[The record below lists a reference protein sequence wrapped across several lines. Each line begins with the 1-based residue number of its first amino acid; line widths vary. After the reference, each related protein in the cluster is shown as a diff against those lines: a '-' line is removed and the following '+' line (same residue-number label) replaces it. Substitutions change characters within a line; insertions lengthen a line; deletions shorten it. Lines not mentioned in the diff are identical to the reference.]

1 MNTQYYYINSTFLD
15 LPVIISEDYCG
26 FLEPQEHI
34 WKGESGKG
42 YYLKDVRYTCPD
54 LVRPFNGVG
63 DFSMLSPSFD
73 GKTLF
78 RFPLRNT
85 ASKLSNEVYT
95 IEKLRKLLEALKAE
109 AKYLLLFLRS
119 VCSIEV
125 VEISQ
130 LGTFEQVF
138 KVCIS
143 SRDSTKRQSEQ
154 QLLVRRV
161 ESTFTGDS
169 PYAVRQVIQE
179 TAHFHIEMIDG
190 SINSEYEWVVVHRIG
205 SDNPKVLALAE
216 KQHVL
221 PWVGTAFE
229 VSDTDVHS
237 KGRIFCFLPLPTED
251 KTPFGI
257 HVNGTFA
264 VSSNRRALKWE
275 AQERQD
281 DQEGTW
287 NKLLVQYCVPHCYAQ
302 LIQALVRM
310 PSLPHKIVYNCWPSL
325 QLVQN
330 TPWEGILKTLFET
343 ILLNDRIVYTEA
355 NNGQWISL
363 AEAMFV
369 PKAGSLSPAVKKV
382 LLLCRAKVVDLS
394 TDQWNTIEHYYKR
407 SVSIIEP
414 SHLRNYLRLNPY
426 AYKSM
431 SYEEKLDI
439 LQYCLSDNNYSD
451 MIGLELIPLVNCS
464 FATFQNTSRYFAS
477 SHIYV
482 CSTSIRYNLL
492 PGVQHMMVDLLSSYP
507 LVHTQLTNVAN
518 SSETQLTILGVS
530 EVAQLLPQSNSQS
543 WSQQQLEKFW
553 KWLQNYDLSIFQSK
567 YIVPVKHS
575 NGSISIHTLNK
586 QAGLVYVTQ
595 HAHYS
600 ITSTLKTALEKYG
613 IKLVSVND
621 FSYLSHRLITK
632 YIYQFEAGEVID
644 AIPPYSL
651 SNTELT
657 DDEAFALQ
665 NFLAATHT
673 SFANASR
680 INRICAMSIFS
691 VFQYHGV
698 RYSINTLKSQGMG
711 NKAVVQGDYFEFR
724 TDLLPSQ
731 PLVINKNNN
740 SKILQNLVGHVNI
753 MNGIEFLE
761 NVVFPKINCNQF
773 PVGNLTDFMKSIM
786 DSLYLFLQKFP
797 RSRTSFTKAIST
809 LPFVTVDS
817 GERKSP
823 STLFDPQDQLLL
835 QLYLGEPVFPK
846 DEYQSYIFQLRQCG
860 LTTSVTATDIYDI
873 ICTIQPYPNSSTA
886 PVKCS
891 PANYSRMVALL
902 KVLNTYPNLINQSV
916 KVQVGY
922 WGNENRTLKDAMIER
937 ARSYNYLPVA
947 SDPPSDYPHCLTW
960 KASMLYP
967 RCFASSNTE
976 NVVVHSGTLDST
988 ELYRIVGSQ
997 AIFVENFPSQMCQG
1011 LSTSKRELA
1020 NAVVKHFENVIDNES
1035 EIESHVLEQIA
1046 FQTYRYLGSCDTHV
1060 INLHSIKN
1068 WVWVESHSTFFSP
1081 QICAL
1086 QVNPSFRMNIEPF
1099 IFVLSSRM
1107 REFESLLNKFGVVKH
1122 ITPVQI
1128 LSVLQ
1133 TIREEQY
1140 HVSDHDARSTIK
1152 NILEWAVLNPDL
1164 IGKHEI
1170 LVPIESD
1177 ETYPQLLPSDEV
1189 AYTDNDMLL
1198 QIAKS
1203 SDEEYKLVHSSVA
1216 HLAPQLGLTPLS
1228 DQLDITE
1235 EVFEDAGQHEPL
1247 TTRLSNI
1254 LKEYKDGL
1262 TIIKEMIQNADDAE
1276 ATEVNILYDA
1286 RSHTTDRL
1294 LFNGM
1299 ADSHGPALVVHNNST
1314 FSEEDFANITK
1325 LAGATKKDK
1334 PLKIGKFGVGF
1345 CSVYHITDIPSF
1357 VSGEWLYIFD
1367 PTLKHL
1373 RGVVK
1378 NENQPGKR
1386 MKYMSTFVSKSQQL
1400 VPYQGLFGF
1409 DTSIAYSGTMF
1420 RFPFRRNAS
1429 QISSTIYGESIV
1441 NEVREDLTKNGSK
1454 LLLFLN
1460 HVKKIT
1466 FQSIRNNDSA
1476 ALLQLTIERR
1486 DNSDSTR
1493 KVETHSFLSSS
1504 VVKETWLVSSHTE
1517 QLHDIYQHQNQQ
1529 SLATVA
1535 CQLTEESGQFRCQP
1549 LNEGSVFCFLPL
1561 SVPSTGLPVH
1571 VSANFAVMSNRSGI
1585 WTSTSSSSPS
1595 DSREWWNLKLMEV
1608 VIPKA
1613 YCKLLKLLK
1622 DLHNSNKL
1630 VEYDFFA
1637 LLPLT
1642 EQLSIKQPWESL
1654 ICQFYQLISN
1664 EDLFHSSATNQW
1676 LTLGQSRFL
1685 SPNILLQIGSSSIP
1699 QCVTKAVDILQ
1710 IPVVYLPIS
1719 YLTQLQQVLRGTLHM
1734 VDQLQFSQQFFQ
1746 NISSFDKECKI
1757 RNDVLFSM
1765 FLTVANELTTS
1776 DESELMNILQNNPC
1790 IPCTPN
1796 GQKLKLASQL
1806 VDPSADIHELFDPD
1820 SEMFPISEFCKQKS
1834 VHQTM
1839 LDIGLLNS
1847 NLPWDVVVECAKS
1860 IQSVYGKDNM
1870 KAPKRVKLIIS
1881 CIEENIK
1888 REQESIKP
1896 TIRQKPSYTYYSTI
1910 HQTEIPLLNIP
1921 QLQELKQIPF
1931 IPAVPKPDD
1940 YFLSWKGEGL
1950 HFSCPSEMFYS
1961 DKRKLKNN
1969 CFMLGSQKIL
1979 VNTKLPDKGGCG
1991 DISRSSYTHL
2001 GFQTTPS
2008 LNDILLHLK
2017 CLTDTF
2023 ESSMV
2028 EDSDKCNIVEYISR
2042 ISYEALDRILELER
2056 HVTSKE
2062 VEKPQERTEAENTL
2076 VTFRDKPFIWTGNCF
2091 TSPENVARDWRE
2103 NGPYLF
2109 QLPSILSERKLLT
2122 KVLCID
2128 SRFSVKKLIGVLD
2141 EMHQK
2146 YGNETLPDSCHKI
2159 VDAIVHELN
2168 YNKAENMKDVN
2179 ELDVVLPDNSYT
2191 LYPATELSL
2200 NDSPWLPVGKECVL
2214 VHSTLNRE
2222 IALHLRVKPI
2232 RSEFLNKY
2240 VTGSQ
2245 EFGGVPFG
2253 QEEKLTRRIKNI
2265 LRDYP
2270 LDVTLIKELLQNADD
2285 AKATKMC
2292 VILDKRA
2299 HGKQRIPSQEWEELQ
2314 GPALLV
2320 WDDANFTEKD
2330 IEGIQK
2336 LGLGS
2341 KRDDSESIGQFGI
2354 GFNVVYH
2361 ITDCPSFITGGN
2373 TLCVFDPHCYY
2384 IPGANISNPGRRYNN
2399 LEEDFWVGM
2408 SDLRNAY
2415 LQDKPLPNQ
2424 PPGLQTGSL
2433 FRFPLRYTNQQVQKS
2448 DIIDDKVKTEP
2459 LTAEKLERRLNE
2471 WVPMIKEA
2479 LLFLNHITEFHYYV
2493 IDDQSK
2499 EFQLKASYEAHL
2511 SDQAKQSRDEL
2522 FKSLGEFKRTK
2533 KPHVVTYPLSIESK
2547 EDKSLLKIYLVPLPK
2562 MHGLHQ
2568 EYTTLKEKW
2577 LIQQGVG
2584 DIQNPSQEWR
2594 YISQVLPKHGIAA
2607 SLDISGIPLGKIFCF
2622 LPLPGLSGLPVHI
2635 NGQFVLS
2642 SNRRSLWSGDTLGQ
2656 DEKKEWNDKLMEA
2669 ISSSYVHFLIEA
2681 CDHYISDKPYGDR
2694 NQFYRNI
2701 NLYYEL
2707 FPYWKPKKESKDDA
2721 QLTSH
2726 KPKPLNANCVLMA
2739 QFVFK
2744 KLWLANSDI
2753 LASEIFVTKGK
2764 KDEVK
2769 VQWHVLHD
2777 EQTPFCQ
2784 AYFQPKEKGIISI
2797 LRRIQMVLTCAPYR
2811 LYKHL
2816 QEYEPAIVSLASVYE
2831 FYCHYH
2837 SHILLHGCPCH
2848 IEQTPFRTKEDFIE
2862 FLWYMLYT
2870 TESIPNEYVFPDTPF
2885 GYPLL
2890 LTADNHLRYF
2900 DEDCK
2905 SMRSCFVH
2913 LFHNSLSM
2921 FLHPSLFGEP
2931 LHSSYFLSSKDIHF
2945 PMINS
2950 LFADNFPSELK
2961 NKDVNNSDELLKMET
2976 LQQIWD
2982 CISSEKDTLFKNHQE
2997 SIVKSWA
3004 LLPAT
3009 NKHLYNSCSSVLPII
3024 KPSDFEVI
3032 VMEAFSVLN
3041 NLGSPVLDHKN
3052 ITNLSILKYC
3062 PEMTEYNRVL
3072 SVLYHMHYQQN
3083 ILDNLSS
3090 SNDDIDSLLSYLS
3103 RTNYRHDDQIM
3114 NQIKALPLF
3123 KSIQGEL
3130 TILTGKK
3137 VYLWPLGFCSAGY
3150 DKWAPRNT
3158 VVFLE
3163 YYGSW
3168 RKLCGLDF
3176 SLLGSQLDQKD
3187 IYRQLIFPQF
3197 NTLTDDERKQ
3207 HLLYIRDH
3215 LYQEVKHD
3223 VQLRN
3228 QRGVIAHMFIK
3239 SLKELACLQSPL
3251 NPLQLLPVKEFSDH
3265 TIPIFTTFPDEFL
3278 FLSEEYREE
3287 EWMDFFHYLGLRVT
3301 VTFDEYSKF
3310 CKQVSKGNHEDLG
3323 KASDVLIQYLF
3334 SEKGKEWYDS
3344 ADNAYYLSEIGDI
3357 CFVRVAS
3364 LHAFSWIKAP
3374 CQPPHRFPHLDIGL
3388 TKLNEAVVFDCASL
3402 VWTIKPVVKLP
3413 SNIQDLDDDEYKT
3426 VLTRLGVITSP
3437 DTNDVYQNIIN
3448 ISKTGLSKFELFS
3461 TYNPEYT
3468 EDNAPSRAQLS
3479 DVMIDN
3485 ISYLQKHE
3493 NENLIK
3499 QLHDTPCIP
3508 VSAET
3513 TNTLFNYK
3521 PIKPVLVK
3529 PIEVVKHLSSED
3541 NVLIPYINQ
3550 KPYYLSQID
3559 FSLEIMGVCDTIGLK
3574 HIQHLLE
3581 KIKIKFND
3589 TPLGLNEIQ
3598 TVQHAILKL
3607 RQIVTTL
3614 TGYDKR
3620 SKDVVQELSPLFLPS
3635 PTGKTWQ
3642 LINSTNLVFADSTRY
3657 NPKELRQF
3665 NFVDAPYSLFQI
3677 PPDTRPQQP
3686 FRTRQL
3692 ESATRYVFTP
3702 EGRMI
3707 EKHICLNLP
3716 QEIKPKGMSLI
3727 CYESV
3732 LNPIVDVNECPLYL
3746 HMSELKRLLP
3756 HLKQLL
3762 PLIVQWYDLSSKHA
3776 STFVSTLVELLNN
3789 VNVIGVTSLQA
3800 NVYLTVSIGTISP
3813 DFVFQKINND
3823 YTLYATKKTRVTSP
3837 LMTELSQSLCIEVA
3851 RILQLNLTTFLK
3863 LIPGISEWLQI
3874 KCVEEILSL
3883 CDHYNFE
3890 VQLQIEEE
3898 EEEED
3903 SYTPKLGRP
3912 FPVELHHMLDRDINH
3927 IFRPE
3932 EWVVYET
3939 SEQFFV
3945 WAIILYPHTVED
3957 SEVNGE
3963 EATSNSSELTMT
3975 RYKILLNEQDPEGET
3990 VSALDLYKLITIVPE
4005 KEAEGQELVPVDDS
4019 NSSTL
4024 VRQAADS
4031 ERLRGLKKR
4040 ICKELRLAWRLPE
4053 DEKKKAIRRLYIK
4066 YHPDKAKPTEMDLY
4080 EEAFKFMLRQI
4091 DRLESGLSL
4100 EDPDEETPDEKDT
4113 YQPSSWRR
4121 YYNQWNSY
4129 VPRYGSYGGSNRR
4142 SGGGRGGGGGGGIPF
4157 DFSSLQP
4164 LPSLNEAKRWLK
4176 QAWSDCEAM
4185 RILKS
4190 ELYQSR
4196 VSCQVIFLA
4205 HEVIEKALKAG
4216 MYKLVGLNP
4225 SSLVNHELYCHARAI
4240 CSQRP
4245 GRFVSLIDI
4254 ASQMGSYYV
4263 KSRFPNQHPL
4273 YDAPVDVYNES
4284 HAITAAE
4291 YAEMVIKFIDEVVNK
4306 D

>member
-1 MNTQYYYINSTFLD
+1 
-15 LPVIISEDYCG
+15 
-26 FLEPQEHI
+26 
-34 WKGESGKG
+34 
-42 YYLKDVRYTCPD
+42 
-54 LVRPFNGVG
+54 
-63 DFSMLSPSFD
+63 MLSPSFD

-78 RFPLRNT
+78 RFPLRNR

-130 LGTFEQVF
+130 LGNFEQVF

-154 QLLVRRV
+154 QLLVKRV
-161 ESTFTGDS
+161 ESAFTGDS
-169 PYAVRQVIQE
+169 PYAVKQVIQQ
-179 TAHFHIEMIDG
+179 TAHFNIEMIDG
-190 SINSEYEWVVVHRIG
+190 RVKSEYEWVVVHRIG

-229 VSDTDVHS
+229 VSSVDDCS
-237 KGRIFCFLPLPTED
+237 KGRIFCFLPLPRED

-264 VSSNRRALKWE
+264 VTSNRRSLKWE

-325 QLVQN
+325 QLVEN

-369 PKAGSLSPAVKKV
+369 PKTGSLSPAVKKV
-382 LLLCRAKVVDLS
+382 LLLCRAKVVELS
-394 TDQWNTIEHYYKR
+394 IDQWNTIEHYYKR
-407 SVSIIEP
+407 SVSIIGP
-414 SHLRNYLRLNPY
+414 SHLRNYLRQNPY
-426 AYKSM
+426 AYTSM

-439 LQYCLSDNNYSD
+439 LHYCLSDNNYSD
-451 MIGLELIPLVNCS
+451 MIGLELIPLVNYN
-464 FATFQNTSRYFAS
+464 FATFQKTSRYLAS
-477 SHIYV
+477 SHIYI
-482 CSTSIRYNLL
+482 CNNSIRHNLL

-518 SSETQLTILGVS
+518 SSVTQLTILGVS
-530 EVAQLLPQSNSQS
+530 EIAQLLPQSNSQS

-553 KWLQNYDLSIFQSK
+553 KWLQNYDLGIFQSK

-586 QAGLVYVTQ
+586 QAGLIYVTQ
-595 HAHYS
+595 YAHYS
-600 ITSTLKTALEKYG
+600 ITSTLRTALEKFG
-613 IKLVSVND
+613 IKLASVND

-657 DDEAFALQ
+657 DNEACALQ

-673 SFANASR
+673 SFANAGR

-691 VFQYHGV
+691 VLQYHGMH
-698 RYSINTLKSQGMG
+698 YSINTLKSQGMG

-740 SKILQNLVGHVNI
+740 SKILQNLVGHVSI

-761 NVVFPKINCNQF
+761 NLVFPKIICNQF
-773 PVGNLTDFMKSIM
+773 PDGNLTDFMNSVL

-797 RSRTSFTKAIST
+797 RSRTSFIKAIST

-835 QLYLGEPVFPK
+835 QLYLDEPIFPK
-846 DEYQSYIFQLRQCG
+846 DEYQSYIFHLRQCG
-860 LTTSVTATDIYDI
+860 LKTSVTATDIYDI
-873 ICTIQPYPNSSTA
+873 ICTIQPYPNSSTV

-891 PANYSRMVALL
+891 PVSYSRMVALL

-947 SDPPSDYPHCLTW
+947 SDLPSDYPHCLTW

-967 RCFASSNTE
+967 ICFASSNAE

-997 AIFVENFPSQMCQG
+997 AIFVENFPSQMCES

-1020 NAVVKHFENVIDNES
+1020 NAVVKHFENVIDNET
-1035 EIESHVLEQIA
+1035 EIESHILEQIT

-1086 QVNPSFRMNIEPF
+1086 QANPSFRMNSEPF
-1099 IFVLSSRM
+1099 IFVLPSRM

-1152 NILEWAVLNPDL
+1152 NILEWVVQNPFL
-1164 IGKHEI
+1164 IDKHEI

-1177 ETYPQLLPSDEV
+1177 ETYPQLLPRDEV
-1189 AYTDNDMLL
+1189 AYTDDDMLL

-1294 LFNGM
+1294 LFEGM
-1299 ADSHGPALVVHNNST
+1299 ADSHGPALVVQNNST
-1314 FSEEDFANITK
+1314 FTEEDFANITK

-1367 PTLKHL
+1367 PTVKHL

-1386 MKYMSTFVSKSQQL
+1386 MKYMSKFISKSQQL

-1409 DTSIAYSGTMF
+1409 DTSIPYSGTLF

-1441 NEVREDLTKNGSK
+1441 NELREDLTKNGSR

-1466 FQSIRNNDSA
+1466 FQSIRDNYIA
-1476 ALLQLTIERR
+1476 AFLQLTIERR

-1493 KVETHSFLSSS
+1493 EVETHSFLSGS

-1517 QLHDIYQHQNQQ
+1517 QLHDTYHQNQQ
-1529 SLATVA
+1529 SIASVA
-1535 CQLTEESGQFRCQP
+1535 CQLTEESGQFRCQS

-1664 EDLFHSSATNQW
+1664 EALFHSSATNQW

-1699 QCVTKAVDILQ
+1699 QCVTKAVDILE
-1710 IPVVYLPIS
+1710 IPVVYLPTS
-1719 YLTQLQQVLRGTLHM
+1719 YLIQLQQVLRGTLHM
-1734 VDQLQFSQQFFQ
+1734 VDQLEFSQQFFQ

-1776 DESELMNILQNNPC
+1776 NESELMNILQNNPC

-1796 GQKLKLASQL
+1796 VQKLKLASQL

-1820 SEMFPISEFCKQKS
+1820 SEMFPIGEFCKQKS

-1839 LDIGLLNS
+1839 LDIGLLTS
-1847 NLPWDVVVECAKS
+1847 NIPWDLVVECANT

-1870 KAPKRVKLIIS
+1870 KALKRVKLIIS

-1888 REQESIKP
+1888 REQES
-1896 TIRQKPSYTYYSTI
+1896 TTT
-1910 HQTEIPLLNIP
+1910 HQTESPLLNIP

-1931 IPAVPKPDD
+1931 IPVLPKPDG

-1961 DKRKLKNN
+1961 DKWKLKNN

-1979 VNTKLPDKGGCG
+1979 VNTKLLDKEGCG
-1991 DISRSSYTHL
+1991 DISRSLHTHL

-2008 LNDILLHLK
+2008 LNDILLQLK
-2017 CLTDTF
+2017 CLIDTF

-2028 EDSDKCNIVEYISR
+2028 EDSDKRNIVEYICR
-2042 ISYEALDRILELER
+2042 VSYEALDRKLELER
-2056 HVTSKE
+2056 PTYSYHVTSKE
-2062 VEKPQERTEAENTL
+2062 VEKPQEPTEAEKTL
-2076 VTFRDKPFIWTGNCF
+2076 ITFRNKPFIWTGNCF
-2091 TSPENVARDWRE
+2091 TSPDNIARDWRE

-2109 QLPSILSERKLLT
+2109 QLPPMLSERKSLT

-2128 SRFSVKKLIGVLD
+2128 SRFSVKTLIGVLD
-2141 EMHQK
+2141 KMYQQFWK
-2146 YGNETLPDSCHKI
+2146 ETLPDSCHKI

-2168 YNKAENMKDVN
+2168 YNKAENMKALN
-2179 ELDVVLPDNSYT
+2179 ELNVVLPDNSYT
-2191 LYPATELSL
+2191 LYPANELSH

-2214 VHSTLNRE
+2214 VHSTLNRD
-2222 IALHLRVKPI
+2222 IGLCLGVKQLR
-2232 RSEFLNKY
+2232 SQFLNKY
-2240 VTGSQ
+2240 FTARQ
-2245 EFGGVPFG
+2245 QFGGILFG
-2253 QEEKLTRRIKNI
+2253 QREELTQRIKNI

-2292 VILDKRA
+2292 VILDKRT

-2341 KRDDSESIGQFGI
+2341 KQDDSESIGQFGI

-2384 IPGANISNPGRRYNN
+2384 IPGADIVNPGRRYDN
-2399 LEEDFWVGM
+2399 LEEEFWVAM

-2433 FRFPLRYTNQQVQKS
+2433 FRFPLRYTKQQILKS

-2459 LTAEKLERRLNE
+2459 LTAETLERMLNE

-2493 IDDQSK
+2493 IDDQSN
-2499 EFQLKASYEAHL
+2499 EFHLKASYEAHL

-2522 FKSLGEFKRTK
+2522 FKSLQEFRITK

-2547 EDKSLLKIYLVPLPK
+2547 EDKSLTKMYLVPLPK
-2562 MHGLHQ
+2562 MYAGLHQ

-2584 DIQNPSQEWR
+2584 DIQNPSQKWG
-2594 YISQVLPKHGIAA
+2594 YISQVLPNHGIAA
-2607 SLDISGIPLGKIFCF
+2607 SLHISDIPLGKIFCF

-2635 NGQFVLS
+2635 NGQFALS
-2642 SNRRSLWSGDTLGQ
+2642 SIRRSLWSGDTEGQ

-2681 CDHYISDKPYGDR
+2681 CDHYVSDKPYEDR
-2694 NQFYRNI
+2694 NQFYHNI
-2701 NLYYEL
+2701 NQYYEL
-2707 FPYWKPKKESKDDA
+2707 FPYWKPKKESKHDV

-2726 KPKPLNANCVLMA
+2726 KPKPLNANCVHMA
-2739 QFVFK
+2739 QYVFK
-2744 KLWLANSDI
+2744 KLWLANSCI
-2753 LASEIFVTKGK
+2753 LASEIFVRKGN

-2769 VQWHVLHD
+2769 VQWNVLHD
-2777 EQTPFCQ
+2777 DQTPYYQ
-2784 AYFQPKEKGIISI
+2784 AYFQPREKDIISI

-2816 QEYEPAIVSLASVYE
+2816 QEYEPAIISPASVYE
-2831 FYCHYH
+2831 FYCHHH
-2837 SHILLHGCPCH
+2837 SHILLQCPCH

-2870 TESIPNEYVFPDTPF
+2870 TKSIPNEYVFPGTPF

-2905 SMRSCFVH
+2905 SIRSRFVY

-2921 FLHPSLFGEP
+2921 FLHPSLFGKP

-2950 LFADNFPSELK
+2950 LFQDNFPSELK

-2982 CISSEKDTLFKNHQE
+2982 CISSEKETLFKNHQE

-3009 NKHLYNSCSSVLPII
+3009 NKRLYNSCSPVLPIV
-3024 KPSDFEVI
+3024 KPSVSEVI
-3032 VMEAFSVLN
+3032 ETKAFSVLN
-3041 NLGSPVLDHKN
+3041 NLGSPVLDDKN
-3052 ITNLSILKYC
+3052 ITNSSILNYC
-3062 PEMTEYNRVL
+3062 PQMIEYNRIL
-3072 SVLYHMHYQQN
+3072 SVLYHMHCQHN
-3083 ILDNLSS
+3083 IVDNLSA

-3103 RTNYRHDDQIM
+3103 RTNYRHDNQIM

-3123 KSIQGEL
+3123 KSILQGKL
-3130 TILTGKK
+3130 TILMGKK
-3137 VYLWPLGFCSAGY
+3137 VYLWPLLSFCSAGY
-3150 DKWAPRNT
+3150 DKWAPSDT

-3168 RKLCGLDF
+3168 RKLCGHDF
-3176 SLLGSQLDQKD
+3176 SLLGSQLDQNG
-3187 IYRQLIFPQF
+3187 IYRQLMFPQF
-3197 NTLTDDERKQ
+3197 HTLTDDERKQ

-3215 LYQEVKHD
+3215 LYQEIKHD
-3223 VQLRN
+3223 VQLHN
-3228 QRGVIAHMFIK
+3228 ERGLDARTFIA

-3310 CKQVSKGNHEDLG
+3310 CKHVSKGNHKDLG

-3334 SEKGKEWYDS
+3334 SEKGKEWYNSS
-3344 ADNAYYLSEIGDI
+3344 ANAYYLSEIGDI
-3357 CFVRVAS
+3357 CFVQVAS

-3461 TYNPEYT
+3461 TYNPEYSEKA
-3468 EDNAPSRAQLS
+3468 EDDTPLRAHLS
-3479 DVMIDN
+3479 NVMIDN

-3493 NENLIK
+3493 NENLINK
-3499 QLHDTPCIP
+3499 LHDIPCIP
-3508 VSAET
+3508 VSADVIE
-3513 TNTLFNYK
+3513 
-3521 PIKPVLVK
+3521 PRKPVLVK
-3529 PIEVVKHLSSED
+3529 PIEVVKLLSPED
-3541 NVLIPYINQ
+3541 ETLIPYINQ

-3559 FSLEIMGVCDTIGLK
+3559 FSLEIMGVCNNIGVK
-3574 HIQHLLE
+3574 HIQHVLA
-3581 KIKIKFND
+3581 KIKRKFND
-3589 TPLGLNEIQ
+3589 TPLGLNELQ

-3607 RQIVTTL
+3607 RQIATTL

-3620 SKDVVQELSPLFLPS
+3620 SEDVVQEFSPLFLPS

-3657 NPKELRQF
+3657 KPKELREF
-3665 NFVDAPYSLFQI
+3665 NFIDAPYSLFRI
-3677 PPDTRPQQP
+3677 PPDTWPQQP

-3692 ESATRYVFTP
+3692 ESTTRFFSTS
-3702 EGRMI
+3702 ERGMI
-3707 EKHICLNLP
+3707 EKDICLRVP
-3716 QEIKPKGMSLI
+3716 REIRPKGMSLI

-3732 LNPIVDVNECPLYL
+3732 LNPIVDVKECPLYL

-3762 PLIVQWYDLSSKHA
+3762 PLIVQRYDLSSKLA
-3776 STFVSTLVELLNN
+3776 STFVTTLVELLNN

-3823 YTLYATKKTRVTSP
+3823 YTLYATKKTQVTSP
-3837 LMTELSQSLCIEVA
+3837 LMTELSHSLCIEVA

-3863 LIPGISEWLQI
+3863 IIPGISECLQI
-3874 KCVEEILSL
+3874 KCVEEIQSL
-3883 CDHYNFE
+3883 CNHYNFE
-3890 VQLQIEEE
+3890 VQLQFDDDEEE
-3898 EEEED
+3898 EEEGL
-3903 SYTPKLGRP
+3903 YTPKLGQS
-3912 FPVELHHMLDRDINH
+3912 FPKELYHILDRDKNH
-3927 IFRPE
+3927 IFRPK
-3932 EWVVYET
+3932 EWVVYKT
-3939 SEQFFV
+3939 SAQIFV
-3945 WAIILYPHTVED
+3945 WAIVLYQH
-3957 SEVNGE
+3957 SERENEASGE
-3963 EATSNSSELTMT
+3963 ESTSSEPTMT
-3975 RYKILLNEQDPEGET
+3975 RYKILLNEQDCKGKT

-4005 KEAEGQELVPVDDS
+4005 NEAEGQELTKVML
-4019 NSSTL
+4019 N
-4024 VRQAADS
+4024 
-4031 ERLRGLKKR
+4031 
-4040 ICKELRLAWRLPE
+4040 KE
-4053 DEKKKAIRRLYIK
+4053 
-4066 YHPDKAKPTEMDLY
+4066 KP
-4080 EEAFKFMLRQI
+4080 I
-4091 DRLESGLSL
+4091 S
-4100 EDPDEETPDEKDT
+4100 
-4113 YQPSSWRR
+4113 
-4121 YYNQWNSY
+4121 
-4129 VPRYGSYGGSNRR
+4129 
-4142 SGGGRGGGGGGGIPF
+4142 
-4157 DFSSLQP
+4157 
-4164 LPSLNEAKRWLK
+4164 
-4176 QAWSDCEAM
+4176 
-4185 RILKS
+4185 
-4190 ELYQSR
+4190 
-4196 VSCQVIFLA
+4196 
-4205 HEVIEKALKAG
+4205 VIEF
-4216 MYKLVGLNP
+4216 
-4225 SSLVNHELYCHARAI
+4225 E
-4240 CSQRP
+4240 
-4245 GRFVSLIDI
+4245 D
-4254 ASQMGSYYV
+4254 
-4263 KSRFPNQHPL
+4263 
-4273 YDAPVDVYNES
+4273 S
-4284 HAITAAE
+4284 HQE
-4291 YAEMVIKFIDEVVNK
+4291 GE
-4306 D
+4306 

>member
-1 MNTQYYYINSTFLD
+1 
-15 LPVIISEDYCG
+15 
-26 FLEPQEHI
+26 
-34 WKGESGKG
+34 
-42 YYLKDVRYTCPD
+42 
-54 LVRPFNGVG
+54 
-63 DFSMLSPSFD
+63 MLSPSFD

-78 RFPLRNT
+78 RFPLRNR

-130 LGTFEQVF
+130 LGNFEQVF

-169 PYAVRQVIQE
+169 PYAVKQVIQQ

-229 VSDTDVHS
+229 VSSVDDCS

-257 HVNGTFA
+257 NVNGTFA
-264 VSSNRRALKWE
+264 VSSNRRSLKWE

-302 LIQALVRM
+302 LIQELVRM
-310 PSLPHKIVYNCWPSL
+310 PSLPHQIVYNCWPSL

-343 ILLNDRIVYTEA
+343 ILLYNSIVYTEA

-382 LLLCRAKVVDLS
+382 LLLCRAKIVELS

-407 SVSIIEP
+407 SVSIIGP
-414 SHLRNYLRLNPY
+414 SHLRNYLRQNPY

-464 FATFQNTSRYFAS
+464 FATFQKTSGYFAS
-477 SHIYV
+477 SHIHV
-482 CSTSIRYNLL
+482 CNTSIRYDLL

-507 LVHTQLTNVAN
+507 LVHTQLTNVAK
-518 SSETQLTILGVS
+518 SSVTQLTILGVS

-575 NGSISIHTLNK
+575 NGSISIQTLNK
-586 QAGLVYVTQ
+586 QAGLIYVTQ

-600 ITSTLKTALEKYG
+600 ITSTLKTTLEKFG
-613 IKLVSVND
+613 IKLASVND
-621 FSYLSHRLITK
+621 FSFLSHRLITK
-632 YIYQFEAGEVID
+632 YIYQFESGEVID

-657 DDEAFALQ
+657 DNEACALQ

-673 SFANASR
+673 SFASAGR

-691 VFQYHGV
+691 VLEYYGV

-773 PVGNLTDFMKSIM
+773 PDGNLTDFMKSVL
-786 DSLYLFLQKFP
+786 DSLHLFLQKFP
-797 RSRTSFTKAIST
+797 RSRTSFIKAIST

-823 STLFDPQDQLLL
+823 STLFDPQDQLLS
-835 QLYLGEPVFPK
+835 QLYLDEPVFPK
-846 DEYQSYIFQLRQCG
+846 DEYQSYIFHLRQCG
-860 LTTSVTATDIYDI
+860 LRTSVTATDIYDI
-873 ICTIQPYPNSSTA
+873 ICTIQPYPNASTV

-891 PANYSRMVALL
+891 PVSYSRMVALL

-947 SDPPSDYPHCLTW
+947 SDPPSDYPQCLTW

-997 AIFVENFPSQMCQG
+997 AIFVENFPSQMCQS

-1020 NAVVKHFENVIDNES
+1020 NAVVKHFENMIDNET
-1035 EIESHVLEQIA
+1035 EIESHILEQIA
-1046 FQTYRYLGSCDTHV
+1046 FQTYRYLGSCDMHV

-1086 QVNPSFRMNIEPF
+1086 QANPSFRMNIEPF
-1099 IFVLSSRM
+1099 IFVLPSRM
-1107 REFESLLNKFGVVKH
+1107 REFESLLNTFGVVKH

-1152 NILEWAVLNPDL
+1152 NILEWVVLNPDL
-1164 IGKHEI
+1164 IDKHEI

-1177 ETYPQLLPSDEV
+1177 ETYPQLLPRDEV

-1216 HLAPQLGLTPLS
+1216 HLAPQLGLAPLS

-1294 LFNGM
+1294 LFKGM

-1314 FSEEDFANITK
+1314 FTEEDFANITK

-1386 MKYMSTFVSKSQQL
+1386 VKYMSTFISKSQQL

-1409 DTSIAYSGTMF
+1409 DTSKPYSGTMF

-1441 NEVREDLTKNGSK
+1441 NELREDLTKNGSR

-1460 HVKKIT
+1460 HVKQIT
-1466 FQSIRNNDSA
+1466 FQLIRDNDNDAS
-1476 ALLQLTIERR
+1476 LQLIIERS
-1486 DNSDSTR
+1486 DNSDGTR
-1493 KVETHSFLSSS
+1493 KVETHSFLSDSIR
-1504 VVKETWLVSSHTE
+1504 KETWLVSSHTE

-1529 SLATVA
+1529 SIASVA

-1585 WTSTSSSSPS
+1585 WTSKPSSSPS
-1595 DSREWWNLKLMEV
+1595 DIREWWNLKLMEV
-1608 VIPKA
+1608 VIPNA

-1622 DLHNSNKL
+1622 DLYNSNKL

-1676 LTLGQSRFL
+1676 LTLGRSMFL
-1685 SPNILLQIGSSSIP
+1685 SPNILLQIGSSGSIP
-1699 QCVTKAVDILQ
+1699 QCVTKAVDILE
-1710 IPVVYLPIS
+1710 IPVVYLPTS
-1719 YLTQLQQVLRGTLHM
+1719 YLTQLQQVLRGALRM
-1734 VDQLQFSQQFFQ
+1734 IDQLEFSQEFFQ
-1746 NISSFDKECKI
+1746 NITYFDSECEI
-1757 RNDVLFSM
+1757 RNNVLFSM

-1820 SEMFPISEFCKQKS
+1820 SEMFPINAFCKQKS

-1839 LDIGLLNS
+1839 LDIGLLTS
-1847 NLPWDVVVECAKS
+1847 NLPWDVVVECAKT

-1870 KAPKRVKLIIS
+1870 KALKKVKLIIS

-1888 REQESIKP
+1888 REQESIKC
-1896 TIRQKPSYTYYSTI
+1896 TLPSNSTT
-1910 HQTEIPLLNIP
+1910 HQTESPLLNIP

-1931 IPAVPKPDD
+1931 IPVVPKPDG

-1950 HFSCPSEMFYS
+1950 HFSYPSEMFYS
-1961 DKRKLKNN
+1961 DKWKLKNN
-1969 CFMLGSQKIL
+1969 CFMLGSQKVL

-1991 DISRSSYTHL
+1991 DISRSLYTHL

-2008 LNDILLHLK
+2008 LNDILLHFKYLI
-2017 CLTDTF
+2017 DNF

-2028 EDSDKCNIVEYISR
+2028 EDSDKRKIVEYICR
-2042 ISYEALDRILELER
+2042 ISYEALDWKLELER
-2056 HVTSKE
+2056 PTYSSKE
-2062 VEKPQERTEAENTL
+2062 VEKPQEPTEAEKTL
-2076 VTFRDKPFIWTGNCF
+2076 ITFRDKPFIWTGNCF
-2091 TSPENVARDWRE
+2091 TSSENVARNWRE

-2109 QLPSILSERKLLT
+2109 ELPSILSERKSLT
-2122 KVLCID
+2122 NVLCIER
-2128 SRFSVKKLIGVLD
+2128 RFGVKKLIGVLD
-2141 EMHQK
+2141 EMYQQ
-2146 YGNETLPDSCHKI
+2146 YGKETLPDSCHKI
-2159 VDAIVHELN
+2159 IDAIVHEFN
-2168 YNKAENMKDVN
+2168 HHTAENMKDLN
-2179 ELDVVLPDNSYT
+2179 ELDVVLPDSNYT
-2191 LYPATELSL
+2191 LYPAAELSH
-2200 NDSPWLPVGKECVL
+2200 NDSPWLQVGKECVL

-2222 IALHLRVKPI
+2222 IALHLGVKQI
-2232 RSEFLNKY
+2232 RSQFLNKY

-2245 EFGGVPFG
+2245 EFGGIAFG
-2253 QEEKLTRRIKNI
+2253 QREELTQRIKNI

-2292 VILDKRA
+2292 VILDKRK
-2299 HGKQRIPSQEWEELQ
+2299 HGTQQIPSEEWKELQ

-2320 WDDANFTEKD
+2320 WNDANFTEKD

-2341 KRDDSESIGQFGI
+2341 KRDDSETIGQFGI
-2354 GFNVVYH
+2354 GFNIVYH

-2384 IPGANISNPGRRYNN
+2384 IPGANISNPGRCYDN
-2399 LEEDFWVGM
+2399 LEEDFWVAM

-2415 LQDKPLPNQ
+2415 LQDEPLPNQ

-2433 FRFPLRYTNQQVQKS
+2433 FRFPLRYTKQQILNS
-2448 DIIDDKVKTEP
+2448 EIIENRTMTKP
-2459 LTAEKLERRLNE
+2459 QTAETWEHMLNM
-2471 WVPMIKEA
+2471 WVPMIKET
-2479 LLFLNHITEFHYYV
+2479 LLFLNHITVFHYYV

-2499 EFQLKASYEAHL
+2499 GFQLKVSYEAHL
-2511 SDQAKQSRDEL
+2511 SAEAKQSHDEL
-2522 FKSLGEFKRTK
+2522 FKNLREFKRTK
-2533 KPHVVTYPLSIESK
+2533 KPHVVTYPLCIESK
-2547 EDKSLLKIYLVPLPK
+2547 EDKSLTKMYQESLLKMYLGPPSK
-2562 MHGLHQ
+2562 KHSLHQ
-2568 EYTTLKEKW
+2568 EYTIHEEKW

-2584 DIQNPSQEWR
+2584 DIQNPSQKWK
-2594 YISQVLPKHGIAA
+2594 YINRVLPKHGIAA
-2607 SLDISGIPLGKIFCF
+2607 SLDISDILLGKIFCF

-2642 SNRRSLWSGDTLGQ
+2642 SNRRSLWSGDTEGQ

-2681 CDHYISDKPYGDR
+2681 CDHYISDKPYEDR
-2694 NQFYRNI
+2694 DQIYHNI
-2701 NLYYEL
+2701 KQYYEL
-2707 FPYWKPKKESKDDA
+2707 FPFWKPKKESKDDA

-2726 KPKPLNANCVLMA
+2726 KANPLNTNCVLMA
-2739 QFVFK
+2739 QSVFK
-2744 KLWLANSDI
+2744 KLWLANPDI
-2753 LASEIFVTKGK
+2753 LASEIFVTKGN

-2769 VQWHVLHD
+2769 VQWNVLHD
-2777 EQTPFCQ
+2777 DETPFHQ
-2784 AYFQPKEKGIISI
+2784 AYFQPREKDIISI
-2797 LRRIQMVLTCAPYR
+2797 LRRIQMVLTCAPHR

-2816 QEYEPAIVSLASVYE
+2816 QEYEPAIVSPASVYE
-2831 FYCHYH
+2831 FYCHHH

-2848 IEQTPFRTKEDFIE
+2848 IEQTPFRTKDDFIK
-2862 FLWYMLYT
+2862 FLWYMLHT
-2870 TESIPNEYVFPDTPF
+2870 TESIPNGYVFPDTPF

-2900 DEDCK
+2900 DKDSK
-2905 SMRSCFVH
+2905 SIRSCFVH

-2931 LHSSYFLSSKDIHF
+2931 LHSSYFLLSKDIHF

-2950 LFADNFPSELK
+2950 LFQDNFPSELK

-2982 CISSEKDTLFKNHQE
+2982 CISSEDDNSFKNHQQ

-3009 NKHLYNSCSSVLPII
+3009 NEHLYNANSPVLPIV
-3024 KPSDFEVI
+3024 KPSVSEVI
-3032 VMEAFSVLN
+3032 EMKVFSVLN
-3041 NLGSPVLDHKN
+3041 NLGSPVLDDKN
-3052 ITNLSILKYC
+3052 ITNSSILKYC
-3062 PEMTEYNRVL
+3062 PKMSEYNRVL
-3072 SVLYHMHYQQN
+3072 SVLYHMHCQHS
-3083 ILDNLSS
+3083 IVDNL

-3103 RTNYRHDDQIM
+3103 RTNYRHDYQHLLM

-3123 KSIQGEL
+3123 KTIQGEL
-3130 TILTGKK
+3130 TNLTGKK
-3137 VYLWPLGFCSAGY
+3137 VYLWPPDFCSAGY
-3150 DKWAPRNT
+3150 DKWAPSDT

-3163 YYGSW
+3163 FYGSW
-3168 RKLCGLDF
+3168 RKLCGHDF

-3187 IYRQLIFPQF
+3187 IYRQLISWRKLCGNDFSLLGSQLDQKGIYRQLIFPQF
-3197 NTLTDDERKQ
+3197 QILTDDERKQ

-3223 VQLRN
+3223 VQLYY
-3228 QRGVIAHMFIK
+3228 QRRLDARTLIE
-3239 SLKELACLQSPL
+3239 SLKELACLPSPL

-3301 VTFDEYSKF
+3301 VTFDEYSMF
-3310 CKQVSKGNHEDLG
+3310 CKRVSKGNHEDLC

-3334 SEKGKEWYDS
+3334 SEKGKEWYNS
-3344 ADNAYYLSEIGDI
+3344 TCYLSEIGDI
-3357 CFVRVAS
+3357 CFVQVAS

-3374 CQPPHRFPHLDIGL
+3374 CQPSHRFPHLDIGL

-3413 SNIQDLDDDEYKT
+3413 SNIQDLDDDKYKT

-3468 EDNAPSRAQLS
+3468 EKAEDDTPSRAQLS
-3479 DVMIDN
+3479 NVMIDN

-3493 NENLIK
+3493 VENLIK
-3499 QLHDTPCIP
+3499 KLHDIPCIP
-3508 VSAET
+3508 VSADVIE
-3513 TNTLFNYK
+3513 
-3521 PIKPVLVK
+3521 PRKPVLVK
-3529 PIEVVKHLSSED
+3529 PIEVVKLLSPED
-3541 NVLIPYINQ
+3541 ETLIPYINQ

-3559 FSLEIMGVCDTIGLK
+3559 FSLEIMGVRDTIGVK
-3574 HIQHLLE
+3574 HIQHILA
-3581 KIKIKFND
+3581 KIKRKFND
-3589 TPLGLNEIQ
+3589 TPLGLNELQ
-3598 TVQHAILKL
+3598 TVRHAILKL
-3607 RQIVTTL
+3607 RQIATTL

-3620 SKDVVQELSPLFLPS
+3620 SEDVVQELSPLFLPS
-3635 PTGKTWQ
+3635 PTGKTWH
-3642 LINSTNLVFADSTRY
+3642 LIKSTNLVFADSTRY
-3657 NPKELRQF
+3657 KPKELREF
-3665 NFVDAPYSLFQI
+3665 NFVDAPYSLFRI

-3692 ESATRYVFTP
+3692 ESATRFFSTS
-3702 EGRMI
+3702 ERGMI
-3707 EKHICLNLP
+3707 EKGICLRVP
-3716 QEIKPKGMSLI
+3716 QEIRPKGMSLI

-3762 PLIVQWYDLSSKHA
+3762 PLIVQRYDLSA
-3776 STFVSTLVELLNN
+3776 STFISTLVELLKN

-3813 DFVFQKINND
+3813 EFVFQKINND
-3823 YTLYATKKTRVTSP
+3823 YTLYATKKTQVTSP
-3837 LMTELSQSLCIEVA
+3837 LMTELSHSLCIEVA
-3851 RILQLNLTTFLK
+3851 RSLQLNLTTFLK
-3863 LIPGISEWLQI
+3863 LIPGISECLQI
-3874 KCVEEILSL
+3874 KCVEDIQSL

-3890 VQLQIEEE
+3890 VQLQLEEE
-3898 EEEED
+3898 EEEEEEEGL
-3903 SYTPKLGRP
+3903 YTPKLDQS
-3912 FPVELHHMLDRDINH
+3912 FPKELYHILDRDKNH
-3927 IFRPE
+3927 IFRPK
-3932 EWVVYET
+3932 EWVVYKT
-3939 SEQFFV
+3939 SAQTFV
-3945 WAIILYPHTVED
+3945 WAIVLYQH
-3957 SEVNGE
+3957 SERENELSGE
-3963 EATSNSSELTMT
+3963 ESTSSEPTMT
-3975 RYKILLNEQDPEGET
+3975 KYKILLNEQNCKGKT

-4005 KEAEGQELVPVDDS
+4005 NEAEGQELTKVML
-4019 NSSTL
+4019 N
-4024 VRQAADS
+4024 
-4031 ERLRGLKKR
+4031 
-4040 ICKELRLAWRLPE
+4040 KE
-4053 DEKKKAIRRLYIK
+4053 
-4066 YHPDKAKPTEMDLY
+4066 KP
-4080 EEAFKFMLRQI
+4080 I
-4091 DRLESGLSL
+4091 S
-4100 EDPDEETPDEKDT
+4100 
-4113 YQPSSWRR
+4113 
-4121 YYNQWNSY
+4121 
-4129 VPRYGSYGGSNRR
+4129 
-4142 SGGGRGGGGGGGIPF
+4142 
-4157 DFSSLQP
+4157 
-4164 LPSLNEAKRWLK
+4164 
-4176 QAWSDCEAM
+4176 
-4185 RILKS
+4185 
-4190 ELYQSR
+4190 
-4196 VSCQVIFLA
+4196 
-4205 HEVIEKALKAG
+4205 VIEF
-4216 MYKLVGLNP
+4216 
-4225 SSLVNHELYCHARAI
+4225 E
-4240 CSQRP
+4240 
-4245 GRFVSLIDI
+4245 D
-4254 ASQMGSYYV
+4254 
-4263 KSRFPNQHPL
+4263 
-4273 YDAPVDVYNES
+4273 S
-4284 HAITAAE
+4284 HQE
-4291 YAEMVIKFIDEVVNK
+4291 GE
-4306 D
+4306 

>member
-1 MNTQYYYINSTFLD
+1 
-15 LPVIISEDYCG
+15 
-26 FLEPQEHI
+26 
-34 WKGESGKG
+34 
-42 YYLKDVRYTCPD
+42 
-54 LVRPFNGVG
+54 
-63 DFSMLSPSFD
+63 MLSPSFD

-78 RFPLRNT
+78 RFPLRNR

-95 IEKLRKLLEALKAE
+95 VEKLRKLLEALKAE

-130 LGTFEQVF
+130 LGNFEQVF

-143 SRDSTKRQSEQ
+143 SRDSTKRQSEH

-161 ESTFTGDS
+161 ESIFTGDS

-179 TAHFHIEMIDG
+179 TAHFHIEMIDR
-190 SINSEYEWVVVHRIG
+190 SIKSEYEWVVVHRIG

-229 VSDTDVHS
+229 VSNVDDCP

-251 KTPFGI
+251 KTPFAI

-302 LIQALVRM
+302 LIQVLVRM

-325 QLVQN
+325 QLVEN

-382 LLLCRAKVVDLS
+382 LLVCRVKVVELS

-407 SVSIIEP
+407 SVSIIGP
-414 SHLRNYLRLNPY
+414 SHLRNYLRQNPY
-426 AYKSM
+426 AYTSM

-439 LQYCLSDNNYSD
+439 LQCCLSDNNYSD
-451 MIGLELIPLVNCS
+451 MIGLELIPLVNYS
-464 FATFQNTSRYFAS
+464 FATFQKTSRYLAS
-477 SHIYV
+477 THIYV
-482 CSTSIRYNLL
+482 CNTSIRYNLL
-492 PGVQHMMVDLLSSYP
+492 PGVQHMMVDVLSSYP
-507 LVHTQLTNVAN
+507 LVHTQLINVAN
-518 SSETQLTILGVS
+518 SSVTQLTILGVS

-553 KWLQNYDLSIFQSK
+553 KWLQNYDLRIFQSK

-586 QAGLVYVTQ
+586 QAGLIYVTQ
-595 HAHYS
+595 YAHYS
-600 ITSTLKTALEKYG
+600 ITSTLKTTLEKYG
-613 IKLVSVND
+613 IKLASVND

-644 AIPPYSL
+644 AIPLYSL

-657 DDEAFALQ
+657 DNEAYAFQ
-665 NFLAATHT
+665 NLLATTHT

-691 VFQYHGV
+691 VLQYHGV

-731 PLVINKNNN
+731 TLVINKNNN

-753 MNGIEFLE
+753 MNGIEFLQ

-773 PVGNLTDFMKSIM
+773 PDGNLTDFMKSVL

-835 QLYLGEPVFPK
+835 QLYLGEPLFPK
-846 DEYQSYIFQLRQCG
+846 DEYQSYIFHLRQCG
-860 LTTSVTATDIYDI
+860 LRTTVTATDIYDI
-873 ICTIQPYPNSSTA
+873 ICTIQPYPNSSTV

-891 PANYSRMVALL
+891 PVSYSRMVALIR
-902 KVLNTYPNLINQSV
+902 VLNTYPNLINQSV

-947 SDPPSDYPHCLTW
+947 SDPPSDYPQCLTW

-967 RCFASSNTE
+967 CFASSNTE

-997 AIFVENFPSQMCQG
+997 AIFVENFPFQMCQS

-1020 NAVVKHFENVIDNES
+1020 NSVVKHFENVIYNET
-1035 EIESHVLEQIA
+1035 EIESHILEQIA
-1046 FQTYRYLGSCDTHV
+1046 FQTYRYLGSCDMHV

-1081 QICAL
+1081 RICAL
-1086 QVNPSFRMNIEPF
+1086 QANPSFRMNIEPF
-1099 IFVLSSRM
+1099 IFVLPSRM
-1107 REFESLLNKFGVVKH
+1107 REFESLLNTFGVVKH
-1122 ITPVQI
+1122 ITPAQI
-1128 LSVLQ
+1128 LSVLE

-1152 NILEWAVLNPDL
+1152 NILEWVVLNPDL
-1164 IGKHEI
+1164 IDKHEI

-1177 ETYPQLLPSDEV
+1177 ETYPQLLPRDEV

-1203 SDEEYKLVHSSVA
+1203 SDEECKLVHSSVA
-1216 HLAPQLGLTPLS
+1216 HLAPQLELTPLS

-1314 FSEEDFANITK
+1314 FTEEDFANITK

-1409 DTSIAYSGTMF
+1409 DTSIPYSGTMF

-1441 NEVREDLTKNGSK
+1441 NELQEDLAKNGSK

-1476 ALLQLTIERR
+1476 ASLQLIIERS

-1493 KVETHSFLSSS
+1493 KVETHSFLSDSIT
-1504 VVKETWLVSSHTE
+1504 KETWLVSSHTE

-1535 CQLTEESGQFRCQP
+1535 CQLTEESDQFRCQP

-1561 SVPSTGLPVH
+1561 SVHSTGLPVH
-1571 VSANFAVMSNRSGI
+1571 VSANFAVMSNRSDI

-1654 ICQFYQLISN
+1654 ISQFYQLISN

-1699 QCVTKAVDILQ
+1699 QCVTKAVDILK
-1710 IPVVYLPIS
+1710 IPVVYLPTS
-1719 YLTQLQQVLRGTLHM
+1719 YLTQIQQVLRGALRM
-1734 VDQLQFSQQFFQ
+1734 IDQLEFSQEFFQ
-1746 NISSFDKECKI
+1746 NISYFDSECEI

-1806 VDPSADIHELFDPD
+1806 VDPSADIHGLFDPD
-1820 SEMFPISEFCKQKS
+1820 SEMFPIGEFCKQKS

-1839 LDIGLLNS
+1839 LDIGLLTS

-1860 IQSVYGKDNM
+1860 IQSVYDKDDT
-1870 KAPKRVKLIIS
+1870 KALKRVKLIIS

-1888 REQESIKP
+1888 REQESIKY
-1896 TIRQKPSYTYYSTI
+1896 TVPSNSNI
-1910 HQTEIPLLNIP
+1910 HQTESPILNIP
-1921 QLQELKQIPF
+1921 KLQELKQIPF
-1931 IPAVPKPDD
+1931 IPVVFKPDD
-1940 YFLSWKGEGL
+1940 YFLSWRAEGL
-1950 HFSCPSEMFYS
+1950 QISCPSEMFYS
-1961 DKRKLKNN
+1961 DQWDLKNN

-1979 VNTKLPDKGGCG
+1979 VDTKLPDKGGCG
-1991 DISRSSYTHL
+1991 FIPRSLHTHL
-2001 GFQTTPS
+2001 GLQTTPS
-2008 LNDILLHLK
+2008 LTDVLLHFK
-2017 CLTDTF
+2017 CLI
-2023 ESSMV
+2023 ESSVV
-2028 EDSDKCNIVEYISR
+2028 EDSDKCNTVEYICR
-2042 ISYEALDRILELER
+2042 IIYKFLDKKLEFERPSTSTYSY

-2062 VEKPQERTEAENTL
+2062 VEKPQEPTEAEKTL
-2076 VTFRDKPFIWTGNCF
+2076 VTFQNKPFIWTGNCL
-2091 TSPENVARDWRE
+2091 TSPANVARDWRE

-2109 QLPSILSERKLLT
+2109 QLPPILSERKLLT
-2122 KVLCID
+2122 KALCID
-2128 SRFSVKKLIGVLD
+2128 NRFSVMKLIGVLD
-2141 EMHQK
+2141 EMYQQ
-2146 YGNETLPDSCHKI
+2146 YGKETLPDSCHKI
-2159 VDAIVHELN
+2159 VLAIVHELN
-2168 YNKAENMKDVN
+2168 RNTAENMKN
-2179 ELDVVLPDNSYT
+2179 LKELDVVLPDNSYT

-2214 VHSTLNRE
+2214 VHSTLNRD
-2222 IALHLRVKPI
+2222 IALCLRVNPI

-2240 VTGSQ
+2240 ATGSQ

-2253 QEEKLTRRIKNI
+2253 QQEKLTQRIKNI

-2292 VILDKRA
+2292 VILDKRK
-2299 HGKQRIPSQEWEELQ
+2299 HGKQRIPSPKWEELQ

-2320 WDDANFTEKD
+2320 WNDKKFTEKD
-2330 IEGIQK
+2330 MEGIQK

-2361 ITDCPSFITGGN
+2361 ITDCPSFITGGK

-2384 IPGANISNPGRRYNN
+2384 IPGADIINPGRRYDN
-2399 LEEDFWVGM
+2399 LEEDFWVAM

-2415 LQDKPLPNQ
+2415 LQDQPLPNQ

-2433 FRFPLRYTNQQVQKS
+2433 FRFPLRYTKEQILKS
-2448 DIIDDKVKTEP
+2448 NIIDDKVKTEP
-2459 LTAEKLERRLNE
+2459 LTAERLERVLNE

-2493 IDDQSK
+2493 IDDRSN
-2499 EFQLKASYEAHL
+2499 EFHLKASYEAHL
-2511 SDQAKQSRDEL
+2511 SGQAKQSRDEL
-2522 FKSLGEFKRTK
+2522 FKSLGEFRRTK
-2533 KPHVVTYPLSIESK
+2533 KPHVVTYPLHIESK
-2547 EDKSLLKIYLVPLPK
+2547 EDKRILKKIYFGPLMISK
-2562 MHGLHQ
+2562 VQGAHQ

-2577 LIQQGVG
+2577 LIQRGVG
-2584 DIQNPSQEWR
+2584 DIQNPSQKWR

-2642 SNRRSLWSGDTLGQ
+2642 SNRRSLWSGDTEGH

-2681 CDHYISDKPYGDR
+2681 CDHYISDKPYVNR
-2694 NQFYRNI
+2694 VQFYRNI
-2701 NLYYEL
+2701 NQYYEL

-2726 KPKPLNANCVLMA
+2726 KPKPLNTNCVLMA
-2739 QFVFK
+2739 QSVFK
-2744 KLWLANSDI
+2744 KLWLANPDI

-2769 VQWHVLHD
+2769 VQWNVLHD
-2777 EQTPFCQ
+2777 EQTPFHQ
-2784 AYFQPKEKGIISI
+2784 AYFQPKKKGIISI
-2797 LRRIQMVLTCAPYR
+2797 LRRIQMLLTCAPYR

-2816 QEYEPAIVSLASVYE
+2816 HEYKPAIVSPASVYD
-2831 FYCHYH
+2831 FYCSYH
-2837 SHILLHGCPCH
+2837 SHILLHGCPCG

-2870 TESIPNEYVFPDTPF
+2870 TESIPNEYVLPDTPF

-2890 LTADNHLRYF
+2890 LTADNHLRHF
-2900 DEDCK
+2900 DEHNK
-2905 SMRSCFVH
+2905 IMSSSFTH
-2913 LFHNSLSM
+2913 LFSKSLSA
-2921 FLHPSLFGEP
+2921 FLHPSL
-2931 LHSSYFLSSKDIHF
+2931 LSARLCSSYILESQDVSFHI
-2945 PMINS
+2945 INS
-2950 LFADNFPSELK
+2950 LITDNFPSELK
-2961 NKDVNNSDELLKMET
+2961 HTAIDNSDELLNMET
-2976 LQQIWD
+2976 LKNIWE
-2982 CISSEKDTLFKNHQE
+2982 CISSEEDTLFTNHQK
-2997 SIVKSWA
+2997 SIVSSWA
-3004 LLPAT
+3004 FLPAT
-3009 NKHLYNSCSSVLPII
+3009 NKHLYSTSSKILPIV
-3024 KPSDFEVI
+3024 KPDDATVGDIYHILDPELLN
-3032 VMEAFSVLN
+3032 AFDVLN
-3041 NLGSPVLDHKN
+3041 HLGIPVLDN
-3052 ITNLSILKYC
+3052 VSTATNQTITKYC
-3062 PEMTEYNRVL
+3062 PKMTDYDHILLVL
-3072 SVLYHMHYQQN
+3072 FHMHYQQK
-3083 ILDNLSS
+3083 ILNNLST
-3090 SNDDIDSLLSYLS
+3090 SNNDVDTLLDYLG
-3103 RTNYRHDDQIM
+3103 RTSYRHNPQIEDK
-3114 NQIKALPLF
+3114 IKALPLF

-3130 TILTGKK
+3130 TNLREKK
-3137 VYLWPLGFCSAGY
+3137 VYLWTTGFCNAGY
-3150 DKWAPRNT
+3150 DKWAPSDT

-3168 RKLCGLDF
+3168 RKLCGRDF
-3176 SLLGSQLDQKD
+3176 SLLGSQLDQKG
-3187 IYRQLIFPQF
+3187 IYMQLIFPQF
-3197 NTLTDDERKQ
+3197 QVLTEDERKQ

-3223 VQLRN
+3223 AKLDN
-3228 QRGVIAHMFIK
+3228 QRGVNANAFIA

-3278 FLSEEYREE
+3278 FLGEEYREE
-3287 EWMDFFHYLGLRVT
+3287 ESMDFFRYLGLRVT

-3334 SEKGKEWYDS
+3334 SKMGKEWYNS
-3344 ADNAYYLSEIGDI
+3344 TYYLSEIGDI
-3357 CFVRVAS
+3357 CFVQVAS

-3374 CQPPHRFPHLDIGL
+3374 CQPPQEFHGICL
-3388 TKLNEAVVFDCASL
+3388 TKLNQAVVFKCASL
-3402 VWTIKPVVKLP
+3402 VWTVKPIVKLP
-3413 SNIQDLDDDEYKT
+3413 SIQELNDDPLSESNIEFECR
-3426 VLTRLGVITSP
+3426 VLQNLGVSTTP
-3437 DTNDVYQNIIN
+3437 HTQDVYGNIIN
-3448 ISKTGLSKFELFS
+3448 ISNTGLANFQLF
-3461 TYNPEYT
+3461 TKYNSVYT
-3468 EDNAPSRAQLS
+3468 DQQNIHEVDFIK
-3479 DVMIDN
+3479 VMI
-3485 ISYLQKHE
+3485 
-3493 NENLIK
+3493 ENLK
-3499 QLHDTPCIP
+3499 YLHYHSAKSTEVMDLLKSLWSISCIP
-3508 VSAET
+3508 VSAEGMVEAIT
-3513 TNTLFNYK
+3513 SLQSSTSPL
-3521 PIKPVLVK
+3521 IAKPVLVN
-3529 PIEVVKHLSSED
+3529 PLQVVMGQLDED
-3541 NVLIPYINQ
+3541 LAPYINVL
-3550 KPYYLSQID
+3550 PR
-3559 FSLEIMGVCDTIGLK
+3559 C
-3574 HIQHLLE
+3574 
-3581 KIKIKFND
+3581 
-3589 TPLGLNEIQ
+3589 LNEIGGALELIGVCQ
-3598 TVQHAILKL
+3598 TVDLRHIQYMLETIYKQFTDQMLTPNDARLVRNCILKL
-3607 RQIVTTL
+3607 ADLLDYTDQDKKKEASKQLKTL
-3614 TGYDKR
+3614 Y
-3620 SKDVVQELSPLFLPS
+3620 LPS
-3635 PTGKTWQ
+3635 ITNNKMFP
-3642 LINSTNLVFADSTRY
+3642 STSL
-3657 NPKELRQF
+3657 L
-3665 NFVDAPYSLFQI
+3665 FVDSDRYKRHSRVFKLTDTNYSLFKI
-3677 PPDTRPQQP
+3677 PRDRAA
-3686 FRTRQL
+3686 
-3692 ESATRYVFTP
+3692 ESSSEQGRRSKRFT
-3702 EGRMI
+3702 
-3707 EKHICLNLP
+3707 EKDICLRLP
-3716 QEIKPKGMSLI
+3716 KDVRPKGLSLH
-3727 CYESV
+3727 CQESV
-3732 LNPIVDVNECPLYL
+3732 VQVNQVSVKSSL
-3746 HMSELKRLLP
+3746 HKHFSALKLMCNSVGSVLQKILRSELATEDQAEEFTRSLMK
-3756 HLKQLL
+3756 
-3762 PLIVQWYDLSSKHA
+3762 LIEEMDIMTIDNLEAKV
-3776 STFVSTLVELLNN
+3776 TLDCNETPVH
-3789 VNVIGVTSLQA
+3789 
-3800 NVYLTVSIGTISP
+3800 IGTIA
-3813 DFVFQKINND
+3813 VKYILQKDINSK
-3823 YTLYATKKTRVTSP
+3823 YTLYVDSGASSSGYSVWKDVAHTF
-3837 LMTELSQSLCIEVA
+3837 CIEVA
-3851 RILQLNLTTFLK
+3851 RILNKYLTTFIK
-3863 LIPGISEWLQI
+3863 LEKHVCSCIKIHDREDLEQVMEKYEIDDMGITSDGDDDDT
-3874 KCVEEILSL
+3874 VE
-3883 CDHYNFE
+3883 
-3890 VQLQIEEE
+3890 
-3898 EEEED
+3898 
-3903 SYTPKLGRP
+3903 LGRP
-3912 FPVELHHMLDRDINH
+3912 IPDMWLSALDNDINN
-3927 IFRPE
+3927 IFRPQ
-3932 EWVVYET
+3932 EWVGYEKR
-3939 SEQFFV
+3939 EDYYI
-3945 WAIILYPHTVED
+3945 WAIVLHPINDADTEKNPLMRRYRILITEED
-3957 SEVNGE
+3957 E
-3963 EATSNSSELTMT
+3963 EG
-3975 RYKILLNEQDPEGET
+3975 IV
-3990 VSALDLYKLITIVPE
+3990 VSVLDLFKLIT
-4005 KEAEGQELVPVDDS
+4005 KHSEAKTDEQALVQALVPTDCESGATELRQIRDS
-4019 NSSTL
+4019 CTL
-4024 VRQAADS
+4024 K
-4031 ERLRGLKKR
+4031 ELKLK
-4040 ICKELRLAWRLPE
+4040 ICDELRLIWELP
-4053 DEKKKAIRRLYIK
+4053 DEEKTKALRRMCYR
-4066 YHPDKAKPTEMDLY
+4066 YHPDKASPNEKEVY
-4080 EEAFKFMLRQI
+4080 EEAFKFLQTQI
-4091 DRLESGLSL
+4091 DRLEAGLPL
-4100 EDPDEETPDEKDT
+4100 QDPEDTRAQDSTC
-4113 YQPSSWRR
+4113 QPSHWRR
-4121 YYNQWNSY
+4121 YYDEWETNMKRNKDRRHNRNS
-4129 VPRYGSYGGSNRR
+4129 SE
-4142 SGGGRGGGGGGGIPF
+4142 IP
-4157 DFSSLQP
+4157 DLGPKIPQSKVDP
-4164 LPSLNEAKRWLK
+4164 VEAKRWLR
-4176 QAWSDCEAM
+4176 QAESDYEAM
-4185 RILKS
+4185 NILQHAVHDKN
-4190 ELYQSR
+4190 
-4196 VSCQVIFLA
+4196 VSCQTLFLA
-4205 HEVIEKALKAG
+4205 HEVAEKALKAG
-4216 MYKLVGLNP
+4216 MYALVGLGEH
-4225 SSLVNHELYCHARAI
+4225 SLKIHDLTCHASAI
-4240 CSQRP
+4240 FSERP
-4245 GRFVSLIDI
+4245 AEAAQIVFL
-4254 ASQMGSYYV
+4254 ASKMESYYLDT
-4263 KSRFPNQHPL
+4263 RFPNRHPRPK
-4273 YDAPVDVYNES
+4273 APVDIYTPTQATDIAECAGNIIS
-4284 HAITAAE
+4284 AIRE
-4291 YAEMVIKFIDEVVNK
+4291 IVDSN
-4306 D
+4306 

>member
-1 MNTQYYYINSTFLD
+1 M
-15 LPVIISEDYCG
+15 
-26 FLEPQEHI
+26 H
-34 WKGESGKG
+34 
-42 YYLKDVRYTCPD
+42 
-54 LVRPFNGVG
+54 
-63 DFSMLSPSFD
+63 SPSFD

-78 RFPLRNT
+78 RFPLRNR

-95 IEKLRKLLEALKAE
+95 VEKLRKLLEALKAE

-130 LGTFEQVF
+130 LGNFKQVF

-169 PYAVRQVIQE
+169 PYAVRQVIEE

-190 SINSEYEWVVVHRIG
+190 SVKREYEWVVVHRIG

-229 VSDTDVHS
+229 VSDTDAHS

-264 VSSNRRALKWE
+264 VSSNRRSLKWE

-310 PSLPHKIVYNCWPSL
+310 PSLPHQIVYNCWPSL

-343 ILLNDRIVYTEA
+343 ILLYNSIVYTEA

-369 PKAGSLSPAVKKV
+369 PKAGTLSPAVKKV
-382 LLLCRAKVVDLS
+382 LLVCRAKVVELS

-407 SVSIIEP
+407 SVSIIGP
-414 SHLRNYLRLNPY
+414 SHLRNYLRQNSY

-451 MIGLELIPLVNCS
+451 MIGLELIPLVNYS
-464 FATFQNTSRYFAS
+464 FATFQKTSRYFGF

-482 CSTSIRYNLL
+482 CNTSIRYDLL

-507 LVHTQLTNVAN
+507 LVHTQLTNVAK
-518 SSETQLTILGVS
+518 SSVTQLTILGVS

-553 KWLQNYDLSIFQSK
+553 KWVQNYDLGIFESK

-586 QAGLVYVTQ
+586 QAGLIYVTR
-595 HAHYS
+595 AHYS
-600 ITSTLKTALEKYG
+600 IMSTLKTTLEKYG
-613 IKLVSVND
+613 INLASEND

-644 AIPPYSL
+644 AIPSYSL

-657 DDEAFALQ
+657 DNEACALQ
-665 NFLAATHT
+665 DFLAATHT

-691 VFQYHGV
+691 VLQYHGV

-753 MNGIEFLE
+753 MNGLEFLE

-773 PVGNLTDFMKSIM
+773 PDGNLTDFIKNVL
-786 DSLYLFLQKFP
+786 DSLYLFLQKYP
-797 RSRTSFTKAIST
+797 QSRTSFIKAIST

-823 STLFDPQDQLLL
+823 STLFDPQDQLLS
-835 QLYLGEPVFPK
+835 QLYLDEPVFPN
-846 DEYQSYIFQLRQCG
+846 DDYQSYIVHLRQCG
-860 LTTSVTATDIYDI
+860 LRTSVTATDIYDI
-873 ICTIQPYPNSSTA
+873 ICTIQPYPNFSTV

-891 PANYSRMVALL
+891 SVSYSRMVALI
-902 KVLNTYPNLINQSV
+902 KVLNTYPNLINHSV

-937 ARSYNYLPVA
+937 ARSYNFLPVA
-947 SDPPSDYPHCLTW
+947 SDPPSDYPQCLTW

-1020 NAVVKHFENVIDNES
+1020 NAVVKHFENVIDNET
-1035 EIESHVLEQIA
+1035 EIESHILEQIA
-1046 FQTYRYLGSCDTHV
+1046 FQTYRYLGSCDMHV

-1086 QVNPSFRMNIEPF
+1086 QANPSFRMNIEPF
-1099 IFVLSSRM
+1099 MFVLPSRM
-1107 REFESLLNKFGVVKH
+1107 REFESLFNKFGVVQH

-1140 HVSDHDARSTIK
+1140 HVSDHDAKSTIK
-1152 NILEWAVLNPDL
+1152 NILEWVVQNPD
-1164 IGKHEI
+1164 IIDKHEI

-1177 ETYPQLLPSDEV
+1177 ETYPQLLPIDEV

-1254 LKEYKDGL
+1254 LKEYKDGV

-1294 LFNGM
+1294 LFKGM

-1314 FSEEDFANITK
+1314 FSEEDFTNITK

-1345 CSVYHITDIPSF
+1345 CSVYHMTDIPSF

-1386 MKYMSTFVSKSQQL
+1386 MKYTSTFVSKSQQL
-1400 VPYQGLFGF
+1400 VPYLGLFGF
-1409 DTSIAYSGTMF
+1409 DTSIPYSGTMF
-1420 RFPFRRNAS
+1420 RLPFRRNAS

-1441 NEVREDLTKNGSK
+1441 NELREDLTKNGSR

-1466 FQSIRNNDSA
+1466 FQSIRDNYIA
-1476 ALLQLTIERR
+1476 AFLQLTIERR
-1486 DNSDSTR
+1486 DNIDSIR
-1493 KVETHSFLSSS
+1493 KVETHSFLSDSIT
-1504 VVKETWLVSSHTE
+1504 KETWLVSSHTE

-1535 CQLTEESGQFRCQP
+1535 CKLTEESGQFRCQP

-1608 VIPKA
+1608 VIPNA

-1637 LLPLT
+1637 LLPLA

-1654 ICQFYQLISN
+1654 ISQFYQLISN

-1710 IPVVYLPIS
+1710 IPVVYLPTS
-1719 YLTQLQQVLRGTLHM
+1719 YLTQLQQVLRGALRM
-1734 VDQLQFSQQFFQ
+1734 IDQLEFSQKFFQ
-1746 NISSFDKECKI
+1746 NITYFDSECEI
-1757 RNDVLFSM
+1757 RNNVLFSM
-1765 FLTVANELTTS
+1765 FLTVANELTIS

-1820 SEMFPISEFCKQKS
+1820 SEMFPISEFCKQNS

-1839 LDIGLLNS
+1839 LCIGLLTS

-1860 IQSVYGKDNM
+1860 IQSVYDEDNM
-1870 KAPKRVKLIIS
+1870 KALKRVKLIIS
-1881 CIEENIK
+1881 CIEENINK
-1888 REQESIKP
+1888 
-1896 TIRQKPSYTYYSTI
+1896 STTT
-1910 HQTEIPLLNIP
+1910 HQTETPILNIP
-1921 QLQELKQIPF
+1921 QIQELKQIPF
-1931 IPAVPKPDD
+1931 IPVVPKPDD

-1950 HFSCPSEMFYS
+1950 QFSCPSEMFYS
-1961 DKRKLKNN
+1961 GKWKLKNN

-1979 VNTKLPDKGGCG
+1979 VNTKLSDEGGCG
-1991 DISRSSYTHL
+1991 EISRSLHTQL
-2001 GFQTTPS
+2001 GFQTTSS
-2008 LNDILLHLK
+2008 LNDILVHFKSLI
-2017 CLTDTF
+2017 DTF

-2028 EDSDKCNIVEYISR
+2028 EDSDKCNIVEYICR
-2042 ISYEALDRILELER
+2042 ISYEALEKKLEMER
-2056 HVTSKE
+2056 PTYSYLATSKE
-2062 VEKPQERTEAENTL
+2062 VEKPQEPTEAEKTL
-2076 VTFRDKPFIWTGNCF
+2076 ITFRNKPFIWTGNCF
-2091 TSPENVARDWRE
+2091 TSPENIARDWRE

-2109 QLPSILSERKLLT
+2109 QLPPMLSERKLLT
-2122 KVLCID
+2122 KALCID
-2128 SRFSVKKLIGVLD
+2128 SRFSVTKFIGVLG

-2146 YGNETLPDSCHKI
+2146 YGKETLPDSCHKM
-2159 VDAIVHELN
+2159 VHAIVHELN
-2168 YNKAENMKDVN
+2168 YNTAENMKDLT
-2179 ELDVVLPDNSYT
+2179 ELDIVLPDNSYT
-2191 LYPATELSL
+2191 LYPAIELSL

-2214 VHSTLNRE
+2214 VHSTLNRD
-2222 IALHLRVKPI
+2222 IALCLGVKPI

-2245 EFGGVPFG
+2245 EFGGIAFG
-2253 QEEKLTRRIKNI
+2253 QRETLTQRIKNI

-2270 LDVTLIKELLQNADD
+2270 LDVTLVKELLQNADD

-2292 VILDKRA
+2292 VILDKRT
-2299 HGKQRIPSQEWEELQ
+2299 HGKQRIPSQEWKELQ
-2314 GPALLV
+2314 GPALLI

-2361 ITDCPSFITGGN
+2361 ITDCPSFITGGK

-2384 IPGANISNPGRRYNN
+2384 IPGANVSNPGRRYDN

-2433 FRFPLRYTNQQVQKS
+2433 FRFPLRHTKKQILKS
-2448 DIIDDKVKTEP
+2448 DIIEEKVKTEP
-2459 LTAEKLERRLNE
+2459 LTAKTLERMLNE
-2471 WVPMIKEA
+2471 WIPMIKEA
-2479 LLFLNHITEFHYYV
+2479 LLFLNHITDFHYYV
-2493 IDDQSK
+2493 IDDQSN
-2499 EFQLKASYEAHL
+2499 EFHLKASYEAHL

-2522 FKSLGEFKRTK
+2522 FKSLREFRRTK

-2547 EDKSLLKIYLVPLPK
+2547 EDKSLTK
-2562 MHGLHQ
+2562 MYGLHQ
-2568 EYTTLKEKW
+2568 EYTTLKEEW

-2584 DIQNPSQEWR
+2584 DIQNPSQKWR

-2607 SLDISGIPLGKIFCF
+2607 SLHISDIPLGKIFCF
-2622 LPLPGLSGLPVHI
+2622 LPLPELSGLPVHI

-2642 SNRRSLWSGDTLGQ
+2642 SNRRSLWSGDTEGQ

-2681 CDHYISDKPYGDR
+2681 CDHYISDKPYEDK
-2694 NQFYRNI
+2694 NHFYHNI
-2701 NLYYEL
+2701 NQYYEL
-2707 FPYWKPKKESKDDA
+2707 FPYWKPRKKSKDDV

-2726 KPKPLNANCVLMA
+2726 KANPLNTNCLHMA
-2739 QFVFK
+2739 QSVFK
-2744 KLWLANSDI
+2744 KLWLANPDI
-2753 LASEIFVTKGK
+2753 LASEVFVTKEK
-2764 KDEVK
+2764 KDEVIL
-2769 VQWHVLHD
+2769 QWHVLHD
-2777 EQTPFCQ
+2777 DETPFHQ
-2784 AYFQPKEKGIISI
+2784 AYFQPKEKAIISI

-2816 QEYEPAIVSLASVYE
+2816 QEYEPAIVSPASVYK
-2831 FYCHYH
+2831 FYCCYH

-2848 IEQTPFRTKEDFIE
+2848 IEQTPFRTKEGFIK
-2862 FLWYMLYT
+2862 FLWYMLHT
-2870 TESIPNEYVFPDTPF
+2870 TESIPNEYVLPDTPF

-2890 LTADNHLRYF
+2890 LTADNNLRYF

-2905 SMRSCFVH
+2905 SMRSRFVH

-2931 LHSSYFLSSKDIHF
+2931 LHSSYFLSSKDIDF

-2950 LFADNFPSELK
+2950 LFEDNFPLELK
-2961 NKDVNNSDELLKMET
+2961 NKDVNNSDELLKMES

-2982 CISSEKDTLFKNHQE
+2982 CISSEEDTLFKNHQE

-3009 NKHLYNSCSSVLPII
+3009 NKHLYNSCSLVLPIV
-3024 KPSDFEVI
+3024 KPSVSEVI
-3032 VMEAFSVLN
+3032 EMKAFSVLN
-3041 NLGSPVLDHKN
+3041 NLGFPVFDDKN
-3052 ITNLSILKYC
+3052 ITNSSILKYC
-3062 PEMTEYNRVL
+3062 PEMTDYNRVL
-3072 SVLYHMHYQQN
+3072 SVLFHMHYQHS
-3083 ILDNLSS
+3083 IVDNLSS

-3150 DKWAPRNT
+3150 DKWAPSDT

-3168 RKLCGLDF
+3168 KKLCGNDF

-3187 IYRQLIFPQF
+3187 IYKQLIFPQF

-3228 QRGVIAHMFIK
+3228 QRGVIAYMFIE

-3251 NPLQLLPVKEFSDH
+3251 NPLQVLPVKEFIDH
-3265 TIPIFTTFPDEFL
+3265 TIPIFNTFPDEFL

-3287 EWMDFFHYLGLRVT
+3287 EWMDFFRYLGLRVT

-3334 SEKGKEWYDS
+3334 SEKGKEWYNS
-3344 ADNAYYLSEIGDI
+3344 SDNAYYLSEIGDI
-3357 CFVRVAS
+3357 CFVQVAS

-3413 SNIQDLDDDEYKT
+3413 SNIQDLDDDKYKT
-3426 VLTRLGVITSP
+3426 VLKRLGVITSP
-3437 DTNDVYQNIIN
+3437 DTNDVYQNIVN

-3468 EDNAPSRAQLS
+3468 EKAKDGTPSQAHFS
-3479 DVMIDN
+3479 DVIIDN
-3485 ISYLQKHE
+3485 ISYLQKCE
-3493 NENLIK
+3493 AETLIK

-3513 TNTLFNYK
+3513 NNTFSK
-3521 PIKPVLVK
+3521 PRKPVLVK
-3529 PIEVVKHLSSED
+3529 AMEVVNHLSFED
-3541 NVLIPYINQ
+3541 KILIPYINQ
-3550 KPYYLSQID
+3550 KPYCLSEID
-3559 FSLEIMGVCDTIGLK
+3559 FSLRIMGVCDNIGLR
-3574 HIQHLLE
+3574 HIQHMLQ
-3581 KIKIKFND
+3581 KMQRHFKK
-3589 TPLGLNEIQ
+3589 TPLGPNEAQTIRHAVLKLGECIATTTAVERTVED
-3598 TVQHAILKL
+3598 TVQ
-3607 RQIVTTL
+3607 
-3614 TGYDKR
+3614 D
-3620 SKDVVQELSPLFLPS
+3620 LSPLFLPS
-3635 PTGKTWQ
+3635 PDGNNWH
-3642 LINSTNLVFADSTRY
+3642 LINSTDLVFADSTRY
-3657 NPKELRQF
+3657 KSKDLKQF
-3665 NFVDAPYSLFQI
+3665 DFVQAPYFLFQI
-3677 PPDTRPQQP
+3677 PLDTRHKYTTHQMFRSQPLDITP
-3686 FRTRQL
+3686 FRSQHLDITPSVSAFYERDMTRD
-3692 ESATRYVFTP
+3692 
-3702 EGRMI
+3702 
-3707 EKHICLNLP
+3707 ICLKLP
-3716 QEIKPKGMSLI
+3716 KKLRPKGMSLV
-3727 CYESV
+3727 CYEKV
-3732 LNPIVDVNECPLYL
+3732 VDLNVDTSNSSLFL
-3746 HMSELKRLLP
+3746 HLNKLKTLLSHLNILLP
-3756 HLKQLL
+3756 H
-3762 PLIVQWYDLSSKHA
+3762 IVKFNVPSCKHIA
-3776 STFVSTLVELLNN
+3776 DFVSSLVKLLDNLKT
-3789 VNVIGVTSLQA
+3789 VVATDLRA
-3800 NVYLTVSIGTISP
+3800 NVYSNAQLMVRIGTIRP
-3813 DFVFQKINND
+3813 NFILQNENNV
-3823 YTLYATKKTRVTSP
+3823 YTLYVAKLATVSFTI
-3837 LMTELSQSLCIEVA
+3837 MTELSQSLCIEVA
-3851 RILQLNLTTFLK
+3851 RNLQVEETKFLR
-3863 LIPGISEWLQI
+3863 LIPAVRDCLQI
-3874 KCVEEILSL
+3874 QCREDAQSL
-3883 CDHYNFE
+3883 CEQFQVE
-3890 VQLQIEEE
+3890 LQIEDGMAEE
-3898 EEEED
+3898 GQ
-3903 SYTPKLGRP
+3903 YNLRLGEPIPDEIQER
-3912 FPVELHHMLDRDINH
+3912 LDRDINH
-3927 IFRPE
+3927 IFRPQ
-3932 EWVVYET
+3932 EWVGFEI
-3939 SEQFFV
+3939 SEQDFV
-3945 WAIILYPHTVED
+3945 WAIVLYPVQED
-3957 SEVNGE
+3957 VTE
-3963 EATSNSSELTMT
+3963 ETTSDLITK
-3975 RYKILLNEQDPEGET
+3975 YKILFNEHDHEGKV
-3990 VSALDLYKLITIVPE
+3990 VSWLDLYKFISNVPE
-4005 KEAEGQELVPVDDS
+4005 EEAEGQELVLAVEN
-4019 NSSTL
+4019 NSSAL
-4024 VRQAADS
+4024 VRQAGDS
-4031 ERLRGLKKR
+4031 IRLTELKRK
-4040 ICKELRLAWRLPE
+4040 ICRELELLWKLPNE
-4053 DEKKKAIRRLYIK
+4053 EEKKKAIRRMYIK
-4066 YHPDKAKPTEMDLY
+4066 YHPDKAKPTEKNLY
-4080 EEAFKFMLRQI
+4080 EDAFKFMLRQI
-4091 DRLESGLSL
+4091 DRLENGLPL
-4100 EDPDEETPDEKDT
+4100 EHPDEETPDDKET

-4121 YYNQWNSY
+4121 YYNQWDSY
-4129 VPRYGSYGGSNRR
+4129 VPRYGSYRGSNRR
-4142 SGGGRGGGGGGGIPF
+4142 SGGGGRGGGGGGGRIPF

-4164 LPSLNEAKRWLK
+4164 SPSLEEAKRWLK

-4225 SSLVNHELYCHARAI
+4225 SSLVNHELHCHAQAI

-4254 ASQMGSYYV
+4254 ASKMSSYYV

-4284 HAITAAE
+4284 HAITAAKH
-4291 YAEMVIKFIDEVVNK
+4291 AEMVIKFIDEVVNE

>member
-1 MNTQYYYINSTFLD
+1 M
-15 LPVIISEDYCG
+15 
-26 FLEPQEHI
+26 H
-34 WKGESGKG
+34 
-42 YYLKDVRYTCPD
+42 
-54 LVRPFNGVG
+54 
-63 DFSMLSPSFD
+63 SPSFD

-78 RFPLRNT
+78 RFPLRNR

-130 LGTFEQVF
+130 LGNFEQVF

-161 ESTFTGDS
+161 ESTFTGES

-190 SINSEYEWVVVHRIG
+190 SIKSEYEWVVVHRIG

-229 VSDTDVHS
+229 VSDTDAHS

-264 VSSNRRALKWE
+264 VSNNRRSLKWE

-302 LIQALVRM
+302 LIEALVRV
-310 PSLPHKIVYNCWPSL
+310 PSLPHRIVYNCWPSL

-343 ILLNDRIVYTEA
+343 ILLYNNIVYTEA

-382 LLLCRAKVVDLS
+382 LLVCRAKVVELS

-407 SVSIIEP
+407 SVSIIGP

-426 AYKSM
+426 AYTSM

-451 MIGLELIPLVNCS
+451 MIGLELIPLVNYS
-464 FATFQNTSRYFAS
+464 FATFQKMSRYFAS

-482 CSTSIRYNLL
+482 CNTSIRYDLL

-507 LVHTQLTNVAN
+507 FVHTQLTNVAN
-518 SSETQLTILGVS
+518 SSVTQLTILGVD

-543 WSQQQLEKFW
+543 WSQQQFEKFW
-553 KWLQNYDLSIFQSK
+553 KWVQNYDLGIFESK

-586 QAGLVYVTQ
+586 QAGLIYVTQ
-595 HAHYS
+595 YAHYS
-600 ITSTLKTALEKYG
+600 ITSILRTTLEKFG
-613 IKLVSVND
+613 IKLASVND
-621 FSYLSHRLITK
+621 FSYLSHQLITT

-644 AIPPYSL
+644 TIPPYSL
-651 SNTELT
+651 SNTKLT
-657 DDEAFALQ
+657 DNEACALQ

-673 SFANASR
+673 SFANAGR

-691 VFQYHGV
+691 VLQYHGM
-698 RYSINTLKSQGMG
+698 RYSINTLKSQGMS

-731 PLVINKNNN
+731 PLVINKSNN

-773 PVGNLTDFMKSIM
+773 PDGNLTDFMKSVL

-797 RSRTSFTKAIST
+797 QSRTSFIKAIST

-823 STLFDPQDQLLL
+823 STLFDPQDQLLS
-835 QLYLGEPVFPK
+835 QLYLDEPVFPK
-846 DEYQSYIFQLRQCG
+846 DEYQLYIVHLRQCG
-860 LTTSVTATDIYDI
+860 LRTSVTATDIYDI
-873 ICTIQPYPNSSTA
+873 ICTIQPYPNSSTV

-891 PANYSRMVALL
+891 LVSYSRMVALL

-922 WGNENRTLKDAMIER
+922 WGNALKDAMIER
-937 ARSYNYLPVA
+937 ARSYNFLPVA
-947 SDPPSDYPHCLTW
+947 SDPPSDYPQCLTW

-976 NVVVHSGTLDST
+976 NVVVHSGTLDSKG
-988 ELYRIVGSQ
+988 LYRIVGSQ

-1011 LSTSKRELA
+1011 LSTSKHELA
-1020 NAVVKHFENVIDNES
+1020 NAVVKHFENVIDNKT
-1035 EIESHVLEQIA
+1035 EIESHILEQIA
-1046 FQTYRYLGSCDTHV
+1046 FQTYRYLGSCDMHV

-1068 WVWVESHSTFFSP
+1068 WVWVESHSTFYSP

-1086 QVNPSFRMNIEPF
+1086 QANPSFRMNIEPF
-1099 IFVLSSRM
+1099 IFVLPSRM
-1107 REFESLLNKFGVVKH
+1107 REFELLLNKFGVVKH

-1133 TIREEQY
+1133 TIRKEQY

-1152 NILEWAVLNPDL
+1152 NILEWVFQNPDL
-1164 IGKHEI
+1164 IDKHEI

-1177 ETYPQLLPSDEV
+1177 ETYPQLLPRDEV

-1203 SDEEYKLVHSSVA
+1203 SDKEYKLVHSSVA
-1216 HLAPQLGLTPLS
+1216 HLASQLGLTPLS

-1235 EVFEDAGQHEPL
+1235 EVFEDAGQQEPL

-1334 PLKIGKFGVGF
+1334 PLKIGRFGVGF
-1345 CSVYHITDIPSF
+1345 CSVYHITDVPSF

-1409 DTSIAYSGTMF
+1409 DTSIPYSGTMF

-1429 QISSTIYGESIV
+1429 QISSTIYGESII
-1441 NEVREDLTKNGSK
+1441 NELQEDLTKNGSR

-1460 HVKKIT
+1460 HVMKIT
-1466 FQSIRNNDSA
+1466 FQSIRSNDSA
-1476 ALLQLTIERR
+1476 ASLQLIIERS

-1493 KVETHSFLSSS
+1493 KVETHSFLSGSIT
-1504 VVKETWLVSSHTE
+1504 KETWLVSSHTE

-1529 SLATVA
+1529 SIATVA

-1549 LNEGSVFCFLPL
+1549 LNGGSVFCFLPL

-1654 ICQFYQLISN
+1654 ISQFYQLISN
-1664 EDLFHSSATNQW
+1664 EDLFHSGATNQW

-1699 QCVTKAVDILQ
+1699 QCVPKAVDILQ
-1710 IPVVYLPIS
+1710 IPVVYLPTS
-1719 YLTQLQQVLRGTLHM
+1719 YLTQLQQVLIGGLRM
-1734 VDQLQFSQQFFQ
+1734 IDQLEFSQEFFQ
-1746 NISSFDKECKI
+1746 NITYFDKECKI

-1776 DESELMNILQNNPC
+1776 NEPELMNILQNNPC

-1820 SEMFPISEFCKQKS
+1820 SEMFPISEFCEQKS

-1839 LDIGLLNS
+1839 LDIGLLTS

-1860 IQSVYGKDNM
+1860 IQSVYGKNNT
-1870 KAPKRVKLIIS
+1870 KALKRVKLIIS

-1888 REQESIKP
+1888 REQESIKC
-1896 TIRQKPSYTYYSTI
+1896 TLRQKPSYTLYSTI
-1910 HQTEIPLLNIP
+1910 HQTESPLLNIP
-1921 QLQELKQIPF
+1921 QQQELKQIPF
-1931 IPAVPKPDD
+1931 IPVVPKPDD
-1940 YFLSWKGEGL
+1940 YFLSWKGEDL
-1950 HFSCPSEMFYS
+1950 QFSCPSQMFYS
-1961 DKRKLKNN
+1961 DQMNLKNN
-1969 CFMLGSQKIL
+1969 CFMLGSQKVL
-1979 VNTKLPDKGGCG
+1979 VNTELPDKGGCG
-1991 DISRSSYTHL
+1991 YISRSLHAHL

-2008 LNDILLHLK
+2008 LNDILLHFK
-2017 CLTDTF
+2017 CLIDTF
-2023 ESSMV
+2023 KSSTV
-2028 EDSDKCNIVEYISR
+2028 EVSDKYSIVKYICR
-2042 ISYEALDRILELER
+2042 ISYEALDRKLELER
-2056 HVTSKE
+2056 PTCSYLATSKE
-2062 VEKPQERTEAENTL
+2062 VEKQQEPTEAEKTL
-2076 VTFRDKPFIWTGNCF
+2076 ITFRNKPFIWTGNCF
-2091 TSPENVARDWRE
+2091 TSPENVARDWKE

-2109 QLPSILSERKLLT
+2109 ELPSMLSERKSLT

-2141 EMHQK
+2141 EMHQQ
-2146 YGNETLPDSCHKI
+2146 YGKETLPDSCHKI

-2168 YNKAENMKDVN
+2168 YNTPENMKDLN

-2191 LYPATELSL
+2191 LYPANELSH

-2222 IALHLRVKPI
+2222 LALCLGVKQI
-2232 RSEFLNKY
+2232 RSEFLKKY
-2240 VTGSQ
+2240 ATGNQ
-2245 EFGGVPFG
+2245 EFGGILFG
-2253 QEEKLTRRIKNI
+2253 QREELTQRIKNI
-2265 LRDYP
+2265 LQDYP
-2270 LDVTLIKELLQNADD
+2270 LDVTLIKELLLNADD

-2292 VILDKRA
+2292 VILDKRT
-2299 HGKQRIPSQEWEELQ
+2299 HGKQQIPSEEWEELQ

-2320 WDDANFTEKD
+2320 WNDANFTEKD

-2341 KRDDSESIGQFGI
+2341 KRDDLESIGQFGI

-2384 IPGANISNPGRRYNN
+2384 IPGANISNPGRRYDNI
-2399 LEEDFWVGM
+2399 EDDFWVAM

-2415 LQDKPLPNQ
+2415 LQDKSLPNQ

-2433 FRFPLRYTNQQVQKS
+2433 FRFPLRYTKQQILKS
-2448 DIIDDKVKTEP
+2448 EIIENKIMTKP
-2459 LTAEKLERRLNE
+2459 LTAENLEHMLNV

-2479 LLFLNHITEFHYYV
+2479 LLFLNHVTVFHYYV
-2493 IDDQSK
+2493 IDDQSN
-2499 EFQLKASYEAHL
+2499 EFHLKVSYEAHL
-2511 SDQAKQSRDEL
+2511 SAEAKQNHDKL
-2522 FKSLGEFKRTK
+2522 FKNLREFVRTK
-2533 KPHVVTYPLSIESK
+2533 KPYVVTYPLSIESK
-2547 EDKSLLKIYLVPLPK
+2547 EDNSLLNMYVSPLTK

-2568 EYTTLKEKW
+2568 EYITHKEKW

-2584 DIQNPSQEWR
+2584 DIQNPSQKWR

-2607 SLDISGIPLGKIFCF
+2607 SLNISDIPLGKIFCF

-2642 SNRRSLWSGDTLGQ
+2642 SNRHSLWSGDTEGQ

-2669 ISSSYVHFLIEA
+2669 ISSSYIHFLTEA
-2681 CDHYISDKPYGDR
+2681 CDHYISDKPYEDR
-2694 NQFYRNI
+2694 NHFYHDI
-2701 NLYYEL
+2701 NQYYEL
-2707 FPYWKPKKESKDDA
+2707 FPYWKESKDDV
-2721 QLTSH
+2721 QLTH
-2726 KPKPLNANCVLMA
+2726 KANPLKPNCVLLA
-2739 QFVFK
+2739 QSVFK
-2744 KLWLANSDI
+2744 KLWLANPCV
-2753 LASEIFVTKGK
+2753 LASEIFVRKGK
-2764 KDEVK
+2764 KDGVK
-2769 VQWHVLHD
+2769 VQWNVLHD
-2777 EQTPFCQ
+2777 EHTPFCQ
-2784 AYFQPKEKGIISI
+2784 AYFQPREKNIISI
-2797 LRRIQMVLTCAPYR
+2797 LRRIQMVLTCAPHR

-2816 QEYEPAIVSLASVYE
+2816 QEYQPAIVSPASVYD

-2837 SHILLHGCPCH
+2837 PHILLHGCPCH
-2848 IEQTPFRTKEDFIE
+2848 IVKTPFKTKEKFADF
-2862 FLWYMLYT
+2862 LRYT
-2870 TESIPNEYVFPDTPF
+2870 FNTTAVISYQKQFPNPPF

-2890 LTADNHLRYF
+2890 LTADNHLRHF
-2900 DEDCK
+2900 DEHNKIMC
-2905 SMRSCFVH
+2905 SSFTH
-2913 LFHNSLSM
+2913 LFSKSLSA
-2921 FLHPSLFGEP
+2921 FLHPSL
-2931 LHSSYFLSSKDIHF
+2931 LSTRLCSSYFLESQDVSFHI
-2945 PMINS
+2945 INS
-2950 LFADNFPSELK
+2950 LITDNFPSELK
-2961 NKDVNNSDELLKMET
+2961 HTVVDNSDELLNMET
-2976 LQQIWD
+2976 LKHIWE
-2982 CISSEKDTLFKNHQE
+2982 CISSEEDTLFTNHQK
-2997 SIVKSWA
+2997 SIVSSWA
-3004 LLPAT
+3004 FLPAT
-3009 NKHLYNSCSSVLPII
+3009 NKHLYSTSSKILPVV
-3024 KPSDFEVI
+3024 KPDDPTVEDIYHILDSELLN
-3032 VMEAFSVLN
+3032 AFDVLN
-3041 NLGSPVLDHKN
+3041 HLGIPVLDN
-3052 ITNLSILKYC
+3052 VSTTTNQTITKYC
-3062 PEMTEYNRVL
+3062 PKMTDYDCILLVL
-3072 SVLYHMHYQQN
+3072 FHMHYQQK
-3083 ILDNLSS
+3083 ILNNLST
-3090 SNDDIDSLLSYLS
+3090 SNNYVDTLLDYLS
-3103 RTNYRHDDQIM
+3103 RTSYRHNHQIEDK
-3114 NQIKALPLF
+3114 IKALPLF
-3123 KSIQGEL
+3123 ESIQGEL
-3130 TILTGKK
+3130 TNLGEKK
-3137 VYLWPLGFCSAGY
+3137 VYLWPLGFCNAGY
-3150 DKWAPRNT
+3150 DKWAPSDT

-3163 YYGSW
+3163 YNGSW
-3168 RKLCGLDF
+3168 RKLCGHDF

-3197 NTLTDDERKQ
+3197 NTLTHDERKQ

-3228 QRGVIAHMFIK
+3228 QRGVIAYMFIE
-3239 SLKELACLQSPL
+3239 SLKELACLQSL
-3251 NPLQLLPVKEFSDH
+3251 KNPLQLLPVKEFIDH

-3278 FLSEEYREE
+3278 FLSEEYRKE
-3287 EWMDFFHYLGLRVT
+3287 EWMDFFRYLGLRAV
-3301 VTFDEYSKF
+3301 VTFNEYSKF
-3310 CKQVSKGNHEDLG
+3310 CKQVSKGNHKDLG

-3334 SEKGKEWYDS
+3334 SEKGKEWYNS
-3344 ADNAYYLSEIGDI
+3344 SDNAYYLSEIGDI
-3357 CFVRVAS
+3357 CFVQVAS

-3388 TKLNEAVVFDCASL
+3388 TKLNEAVVFDYASL

-3426 VLTRLGVITSP
+3426 VLIRLGVITSP

-3448 ISKTGLSKFELFS
+3448 ISKTELFS

-3468 EDNAPSRAQLS
+3468 EKVEDEVGIASRVNLS
-3479 DVMIDN
+3479 DVMVDN
-3485 ISYLQKHE
+3485 ISYLQKCSAKSLLTKLT
-3493 NENLIK
+3493 N
-3499 QLHDTPCIP
+3499 IP
-3508 VSAET
+3508 GFSVFIQS
-3513 TNTLFNYK
+3513 
-3521 PIKPVLVK
+3521 
-3529 PIEVVKHLSSED
+3529 IEDVQVPSDKS
-3541 NVLIPYINQ
+3541 
-3550 KPYYLSQID
+3550 
-3559 FSLEIMGVCDTIGLK
+3559 
-3574 HIQHLLE
+3574 HILLE
-3581 KIKIKFND
+3581 KH
-3589 TPLGLNEIQ
+3589 E
-3598 TVQHAILKL
+3598 
-3607 RQIVTTL
+3607 
-3614 TGYDKR
+3614 
-3620 SKDVVQELSPLFLPS
+3620 
-3635 PTGKTWQ
+3635 
-3642 LINSTNLVFADSTRY
+3642 
-3657 NPKELRQF
+3657 
-3665 NFVDAPYSLFQI
+3665 
-3677 PPDTRPQQP
+3677 
-3686 FRTRQL
+3686 
-3692 ESATRYVFTP
+3692 
-3702 EGRMI
+3702 
-3707 EKHICLNLP
+3707 
-3716 QEIKPKGMSLI
+3716 
-3727 CYESV
+3727 
-3732 LNPIVDVNECPLYL
+3732 
-3746 HMSELKRLLP
+3746 
-3756 HLKQLL
+3756 
-3762 PLIVQWYDLSSKHA
+3762 
-3776 STFVSTLVELLNN
+3776 
-3789 VNVIGVTSLQA
+3789 
-3800 NVYLTVSIGTISP
+3800 
-3813 DFVFQKINND
+3813 
-3823 YTLYATKKTRVTSP
+3823 
-3837 LMTELSQSLCIEVA
+3837 
-3851 RILQLNLTTFLK
+3851 
-3863 LIPGISEWLQI
+3863 
-3874 KCVEEILSL
+3874 
-3883 CDHYNFE
+3883 
-3890 VQLQIEEE
+3890 
-3898 EEEED
+3898 
-3903 SYTPKLGRP
+3903 
-3912 FPVELHHMLDRDINH
+3912 
-3927 IFRPE
+3927 
-3932 EWVVYET
+3932 
-3939 SEQFFV
+3939 
-3945 WAIILYPHTVED
+3945 
-3957 SEVNGE
+3957 GE
-3963 EATSNSSELTMT
+3963 E
-3975 RYKILLNEQDPEGET
+3975 
-3990 VSALDLYKLITIVPE
+3990 
-4005 KEAEGQELVPVDDS
+4005 
-4019 NSSTL
+4019 
-4024 VRQAADS
+4024 
-4031 ERLRGLKKR
+4031 
-4040 ICKELRLAWRLPE
+4040 
-4053 DEKKKAIRRLYIK
+4053 
-4066 YHPDKAKPTEMDLY
+4066 H
-4080 EEAFKFMLRQI
+4080 
-4091 DRLESGLSL
+4091 
-4100 EDPDEETPDEKDT
+4100 
-4113 YQPSSWRR
+4113 
-4121 YYNQWNSY
+4121 
-4129 VPRYGSYGGSNRR
+4129 
-4142 SGGGRGGGGGGGIPF
+4142 
-4157 DFSSLQP
+4157 
-4164 LPSLNEAKRWLK
+4164 
-4176 QAWSDCEAM
+4176 
-4185 RILKS
+4185 
-4190 ELYQSR
+4190 
-4196 VSCQVIFLA
+4196 
-4205 HEVIEKALKAG
+4205 
-4216 MYKLVGLNP
+4216 
-4225 SSLVNHELYCHARAI
+4225 
-4240 CSQRP
+4240 
-4245 GRFVSLIDI
+4245 
-4254 ASQMGSYYV
+4254 
-4263 KSRFPNQHPL
+4263 
-4273 YDAPVDVYNES
+4273 
-4284 HAITAAE
+4284 
-4291 YAEMVIKFIDEVVNK
+4291 
-4306 D
+4306 

>member
-1 MNTQYYYINSTFLD
+1 M
-15 LPVIISEDYCG
+15 
-26 FLEPQEHI
+26 H
-34 WKGESGKG
+34 
-42 YYLKDVRYTCPD
+42 
-54 LVRPFNGVG
+54 
-63 DFSMLSPSFD
+63 SPSTFD

-78 RFPLRNT
+78 RFPLRNR

-95 IEKLRKLLEALKAE
+95 VEKLRMLLEALKAE

-119 VCSIEV
+119 VYSIEV

-130 LGTFEQVF
+130 LGNFEQGF

-143 SRDSTKRQSEQ
+143 SRDSTKHQSEQ
-154 QLLVRRV
+154 QLLVKRV

-169 PYAVRQVIQE
+169 PYAVKQVIQQ
-179 TAHFHIEMIDG
+179 TAHFNIEMIDG
-190 SINSEYEWVVVHRIG
+190 SVKREYEWVVVHRIG
-205 SDNPKVLALAE
+205 SDNRKVLALAE

-229 VSDTDVHS
+229 VSNTGTPS
-237 KGRIFCFLPLPTED
+237 EGRIFCFLPLPTED
-251 KTPFGI
+251 KTPFAI

-264 VSSNRRALKWE
+264 VSSNRRSLKWE
-275 AQERQD
+275 TEERQD

-325 QLVQN
+325 SDVRG
-330 TPWEGILKTLFET
+330 TPWEDILKPLFNS
-343 ILLNDRIVYTEA
+343 ILQSKNIVYTPVNSGE
-355 NNGQWISL
+355 WI
-363 AEAMFV
+363 AITEAMFV
-369 PKAGSLSPAVKKV
+369 LESEKV
-382 LLLCRAKVVDLS
+382 PRSVIEVILMCGVKVVELSQDL
-394 TDQWNTIEHYYKR
+394 WN
-407 SVSIIEP
+407 IIL
-414 SHLRNYLRLNPY
+414 H
-426 AYKSM
+426 YKSQNVQQIDP
-431 SYEEKLDI
+431 SIVRNALKGNLKAYQSRSCREKMMI
-439 LQYCLSDNNYSD
+439 LSYCLKDIRYAELE
-451 MIGLELIPLVNCS
+451 GLELLPLANKCFTKFKRNDRNDQLYLCSKDIPY
-464 FATFQNTSRYFAS
+464 T
-477 SHIYV
+477 
-482 CSTSIRYNLL
+482 LL
-492 PGVQHMMVDLLSSYP
+492 PGLENMMVDNELPIFKELTDVAQSGLTQLQVLGVCEVVELLSLSKP
-507 LVHTQLTNVAN
+507 
-518 SSETQLTILGVS
+518 
-530 EVAQLLPQSNSQS
+530 QS
-543 WSQQQLEKFW
+543 WSQKQLKQFW
-553 KWLQNYDLSIFQSK
+553 KWLQNHDLNLFNEQC
-567 YIVPVKHS
+567 IVPVKLSSGHTKILPLAKKQ
-575 NGSISIHTLNK
+575 GIVYISQHTSYIMPDLM
-586 QAGLVYVTQ
+586 
-595 HAHYS
+595 
-600 ITSTLKTALEKYG
+600 TSLFKFG
-613 IKLVSVND
+613 IKLAD
-621 FSYLSHRLITK
+621 AREFSYLTHPNINKHLYR
-632 YIYQFEAGEVID
+632 FEAGEILD
-644 AIPPYSL
+644 ALQPFDL
-651 SNTELT
+651 SKTKLSCS
-657 DDEAFALQ
+657 EAIGFQ
-665 NFLAATHT
+665 NFLST
-673 SFANASR
+673 SLAVGVLSEM
-680 INRICAMSIFS
+680 NRITLSKLPIFAVIQHEGHYYPLTS
-691 VFQYHGV
+691 
-698 RYSINTLKSQGMG
+698 LKTAHANHQAIAEG
-711 NKAVVQGDYFEFR
+711 KCFEFR
-724 TDLLPSQ
+724 RDLLPNK
-731 PLVINKNNN
+731 PLVISKSSNNKDL
-740 SKILQNLVGHVNI
+740 LQKLSGIVQF

-761 NVVFPKINCNQF
+761 IVVFPLIKNRVFSTKAI
-773 PVGNLTDFMKSIM
+773 TDFMVSVLDNFHLFTMSLPSKKKAFIHSI
-786 DSLYLFLQKFP
+786 
-797 RSRTSFTKAIST
+797 AH
-809 LPFVTVDS
+809 LPFIKVS
-817 GERKSP
+817 NGELKSP
-823 STLFDPQDQLLL
+823 NMLFDRKVLILSQLFHS
-835 QLYLGEPVFPK
+835 EPVFPSK
-846 DEYQSYIFQLRQCG
+846 TFYDHLSVLRKCG
-860 LTTSVTATDIYDI
+860 LKQVESVTAEDIFNVVTAIQLEDSNSPVECNEIQYDRAVAVTNFL
-873 ICTIQPYPNSSTA
+873 CEYPH
-886 PVKCS
+886 
-891 PANYSRMVALL
+891 LL
-902 KVLNTYPNLINQSV
+902 KETITSMTLVRKTLLHALVNKASSWLPVIGKPEEYPSCLSWKGSIYPYSLASPNCKSVFVPSVNTDCDILYSIAGSKLFFIHQMPPVLSDKLSSSKQTIVTAVVHHFEEIV
-916 KVQVGY
+916 K
-922 WGNENRTLKDAMIER
+922 NENNI
-937 ARSYNYLPVA
+937 N
-947 SDPPSDYPHCLTW
+947 
-960 KASMLYP
+960 
-967 RCFASSNTE
+967 
-976 NVVVHSGTLDST
+976 ST
-988 ELYRIVGSQ
+988 NLET
-997 AIFVENFPSQMCQG
+997 
-1011 LSTSKRELA
+1011 LSTSTYEYLDKALESVSDI
-1020 NAVVKHFENVIDNES
+1020 NIDFTKKSKWIWIEN
-1035 EIESHVLEQIA
+1035 
-1046 FQTYRYLGSCDTHV
+1046 
-1060 INLHSIKN
+1060 
-1068 WVWVESHSTFFSP
+1068 HSTFVSSSRV
-1081 QICAL
+1081 AMKSNL
-1086 QVNPSFRMNIEPF
+1086 SFNLEPF
-1099 IFVLSSRM
+1099 IFTLSHRIRKYSNL
-1107 REFESLLNKFGVVKH
+1107 FTSCGVRKIVSN
-1122 ITPVQI
+1122 TQV
-1128 LSVLQ
+1128 LSVL
-1133 TIREEQY
+1133 TDIKDDQY
-1140 HVSDHDARSTIK
+1140 ISNKDAWSLVK
-1152 NILEWAVLNPDL
+1152 NILEWVALNPDL
-1164 IGKHEI
+1164 IHKHEI
-1170 LVPIESD
+1170 LVPIQSD
-1177 ETYPQLLPSDEV
+1177 KSHPQLLPSDEV
-1189 AYTDNDMLL
+1189 AYTNNEMLL

-1203 SDEEYKLVHSSVA
+1203 SDEEYILVHSSVA
-1216 HLAPQLGLTPLS
+1216 HLASQLEFTPLS

-1276 ATEVNILYDA
+1276 ATEVNILYDG

-1294 LFNGM
+1294 LFKGM

-1386 MKYMSTFVSKSQQL
+1386 MKYMSKFISKSQQL

-1409 DTSIAYSGTMF
+1409 DTSIPYSGTMF

-1441 NEVREDLTKNGSK
+1441 NELREDLTKNGSR

-1466 FQSIRNNDSA
+1466 FQSIRDNDSA
-1476 ALLQLTIERR
+1476 ASLQLTIEKR

-1493 KVETHSFLSSS
+1493 KVETHSFLSGS
-1504 VVKETWLVSSHTE
+1504 VVNEIWLVSSHTE
-1517 QLHDIYQHQNQQ
+1517 QLHDTYHQNQQ

-1585 WTSTSSSSPS
+1585 WTSSSPS

-1630 VEYDFFA
+1630 VEYNFFA

-1642 EQLSIKQPWESL
+1642 GQLSIKQPWESL
-1654 ICQFYQLISN
+1654 ISQFYQLISN
-1664 EDLFHSSATNQW
+1664 VNLFHSSATNQW

-1685 SPNILLQIGSSSIP
+1685 SPNILLQIGSNSIP
-1699 QCVTKAVDILQ
+1699 QCVTEAVDILQ
-1710 IPVVYLPIS
+1710 IPVVYLPTS
-1719 YLTQLQQVLRGTLHM
+1719 YLTQLQLLRGTLHM
-1734 VDQLQFSQQFFQ
+1734 IDQLEFSQEFFQ
-1746 NISSFDKECKI
+1746 NISYFDSECEI
-1757 RNDVLFSM
+1757 RNNVLFSM

-1776 DESELMNILQNNPC
+1776 DESELMNVLQNNPC

-1806 VDPSADIHELFDPD
+1806 VDPSADIHGLFDPD
-1820 SEMFPISEFCKQKS
+1820 SEMFPINAFCKQKS

-1839 LDIGLLNS
+1839 LDIGLQTS

-1860 IQSVYGKDNM
+1860 IQSVYDKDDT
-1870 KAPKRVKLIIS
+1870 KALKRVKLIIS

-1888 REQESIKP
+1888 REQESIKC
-1896 TIRQKPSYTYYSTI
+1896 TLPSNSTT
-1910 HQTEIPLLNIP
+1910 HQTESPLLNIP

-1931 IPAVPKPDD
+1931 IPVVPKPDD

-1950 HFSCPSEMFYS
+1950 QFSCPSQMFYS
-1961 DKRKLKNN
+1961 HKWKLKNN

-1979 VNTKLPDKGGCG
+1979 VNTELPDKGGCG
-1991 DISRSSYTHL
+1991 EISRSLHTHL
-2001 GFQTTPS
+2001 GLQTAPS

-2017 CLTDTF
+2017 CLIDTF

-2028 EDSDKCNIVEYISR
+2028 EDSDKSNKVEYICR
-2042 ISYEALDRILELER
+2042 ISYEVLDKKLER

-2062 VEKPQERTEAENTL
+2062 VQKPQEPTEAENTL
-2076 VTFRDKPFIWTGNCF
+2076 ISFRDKPFIWTGNCF
-2091 TSPENVARDWRE
+2091 TSPDNIARDWRE

-2109 QLPSILSERKLLT
+2109 QLPPMLSERKSLT
-2122 KVLCID
+2122 KVLCIER
-2128 SRFSVKKLIGVLD
+2128 RFGVKTLIGVLD
-2141 EMHQK
+2141 EMYQQFGK
-2146 YGNETLPDSCHKI
+2146 ETLPDSCHKI

-2168 YNKAENMKDVN
+2168 YNKAENMKDLN
-2179 ELDVVLPDNSYT
+2179 ELNVVLPDNSYT
-2191 LYPATELSL
+2191 LYPATELSH

-2222 IALHLRVKPI
+2222 IALRLGVKQI

-2245 EFGGVPFG
+2245 EFGGIAFG
-2253 QEEKLTRRIKNI
+2253 QREELTQRIKNI

-2292 VILDKRA
+2292 VILDKRT
-2299 HGKQRIPSQEWEELQ
+2299 HGKQQIPSEEWEELQ

-2320 WDDANFTEKD
+2320 WNDANFTEKD

-2361 ITDCPSFITGGN
+2361 ITDCPSFITGGK

-2384 IPGANISNPGRRYNN
+2384 IPGADISNPGRRYDN
-2399 LEEDFWVGM
+2399 LEEEFWVGM

-2424 PPGLQTGSL
+2424 PPDLQTGSL
-2433 FRFPLRYTNQQVQKS
+2433 FRFPLRYTKEQILKS

-2459 LTAEKLERRLNE
+2459 LTAEMLEHRLNE
-2471 WVPMIKEA
+2471 WVPMIKET
-2479 LLFLNHITEFHYYV
+2479 LLFLNHITEFHYYI
-2493 IDDQSK
+2493 IDDQSN

-2522 FKSLGEFKRTK
+2522 FKNLRKFKKTP

-2547 EDKSLLKIYLVPLPK
+2547 EDKRLLKKINFDPVLISKVQ
-2562 MHGLHQ
+2562 GTHQ
-2568 EYTTLKEKW
+2568 EYTTQKEKW

-2584 DIQNPSQEWR
+2584 DIQNPSQKWR
-2594 YISQVLPKHGIAA
+2594 YINRVLPKHGIAA
-2607 SLDISGIPLGKIFCF
+2607 SLHISDIPLGKIFCF

-2642 SNRRSLWSGDTLGQ
+2642 SNRRSLWSGDTEGQ

-2681 CDHYISDKPYGDR
+2681 CDHYISDKPYEDR
-2694 NQFYRNI
+2694 DQFYYNI
-2701 NLYYEL
+2701 NQYYEL
-2707 FPYWKPKKESKDDA
+2707 FPYWKPKKEGRDDV

-2726 KPKPLNANCVLMA
+2726 KANPLNPNCVLMA
-2739 QFVFK
+2739 QSVFK
-2744 KLWLANSDI
+2744 KLWLANPHV

-2769 VQWHVLHD
+2769 VQWNVLHD
-2777 EQTPFCQ
+2777 DQTLYYQ
-2784 AYFQPKEKGIISI
+2784 AYFHPREKYIISI
-2797 LRRIQMVLTCAPYR
+2797 LRRIQMVLTCTPHR

-2816 QEYEPAIVSLASVYE
+2816 QEYQPAIVSPASVYE

-2848 IEQTPFRTKEDFIE
+2848 IEQTPFRTKEDFIK
-2862 FLWYMLYT
+2862 FLRYMLYT
-2870 TESIPNEYVFPDTPF
+2870 TESIPNEYMFPDTHF

-2900 DEDCK
+2900 DKDSK
-2905 SMRSCFVH
+2905 SIRSRFVY

-2921 FLHPSLFGEP
+2921 FLHPSLFSEP

-2950 LFADNFPSELK
+2950 LFEDNFPLELR
-2961 NKDVNNSDELLKMET
+2961 NKDVNNSDELLKMKT
-2976 LQQIWD
+2976 LQQIWE

-3009 NKHLYNSCSSVLPII
+3009 NKHLYNSCSPVLPIV
-3024 KPSDFEVI
+3024 KPSVLGAIE
-3032 VMEAFSVLN
+3032 MKAFSVLN
-3041 NLGSPVLDHKN
+3041 NLGSPVLDDKN
-3052 ITNLSILKYC
+3052 ITNSSILNYC
-3062 PEMTEYNRVL
+3062 PKMTEYDRVL
-3072 SVLYHMHYQQN
+3072 SVLFYMHYQHN
-3083 ILDNLSS
+3083 ILNNLSS
-3090 SNDDIDSLLSYLS
+3090 SNDDIDTLLSYLS

-3130 TILTGKK
+3130 TILIGKK
-3137 VYLWPLGFCSAGY
+3137 VYSWPLGFCSAGY
-3150 DKWAPRNT
+3150 DKWAPSDT

-3163 YYGSW
+3163 FYGSW
-3168 RKLCGLDF
+3168 RKLCGHDF

-3187 IYRQLIFPQF
+3187 IYSQLIFPQF
-3197 NTLTDDERKQ
+3197 HTLTDDERKQ

-3223 VQLRN
+3223 VQLHNER
-3228 QRGVIAHMFIK
+3228 RLDARTFIA

-3251 NPLQLLPVKEFSDH
+3251 NPLQLLPVKKFSDH
-3265 TIPIFTTFPDEFL
+3265 TILIFTTFPDEFI

-3287 EWMDFFHYLGLRVT
+3287 EWMILFHYLGLRVT

-3334 SEKGKEWYDS
+3334 SKKGKEWYNS
-3344 ADNAYYLSEIGDI
+3344 SDNAYYLSEIGDI
-3357 CFVRVAS
+3357 CFVQVAS

-3413 SNIQDLDDDEYKT
+3413 SNIQDLDDDKYKT

-3461 TYNPEYT
+3461 TYNPDYT
-3468 EDNAPSRAQLS
+3468 EDGTPSQAQLS
-3479 DVMIDN
+3479 DVIHDN
-3485 ISYLQKHE
+3485 ILYLQKYKAE
-3493 NENLIK
+3493 TLIK
-3499 QLHDTPCIP
+3499 KLHNTPCIP

-3521 PIKPVLVK
+3521 PRKPVLVK
-3529 PIEVVKHLSSED
+3529 PIEVVKHLSPED
-3541 NVLIPYINQ
+3541 EALIPYINQ

-3559 FSLEIMGVCDTIGLK
+3559 FSLEIMGVRDTIDVK
-3574 HIQHLLE
+3574 HIQHMLE
-3581 KIKIKFND
+3581 KIKRKFND

-3598 TVQHAILKL
+3598 TVRHAILKL
-3607 RQIVTTL
+3607 RQIVTTI
-3614 TGYDKR
+3614 GYDKI
-3620 SKDVVQELSPLFLPS
+3620 SKDVVQELSPLFLTS

-3657 NPKELRQF
+3657 KPKELRQF
-3665 NFVDAPYSLFQI
+3665 NFVETPYSLFRI

-3686 FRTRQL
+3686 FRTREL
-3692 ESATRYVFTP
+3692 ESVTRFFSTSERGV
-3702 EGRMI
+3702 MI
-3707 EKHICLNLP
+3707 EKDICLRVP
-3716 QEIKPKGMSLI
+3716 REIRPKGMSLI

-3762 PLIVQWYDLSSKHA
+3762 PLVVQRYDLSSKHA

-3789 VNVIGVTSLQA
+3789 VKVIGVTSLQA

-3813 DFVFQKINND
+3813 DFVFQNINND
-3823 YTLYATKKTRVTSP
+3823 YTLYASKKTQVTSP

-3851 RILQLNLTTFLK
+3851 RILQLNLTIFLK
-3863 LIPGISEWLQI
+3863 LIPGISECIQI
-3874 KCVEEILSL
+3874 KCVEEIQSL

-3890 VQLQIEEE
+3890 VQLQLEEEKEEE
-3898 EEEED
+3898 EENL
-3903 SYTPKLGRP
+3903 YTPKLSKP
-3912 FPVELHHMLDRDINH
+3912 FPEELYHILDRDKNH
-3927 IFRPE
+3927 IFRPK

-3939 SEQFFV
+3939 SAQFFV
-3945 WAIILYPHTVED
+3945 WAIILCQH
-3957 SEVNGE
+3957 SEQENEASGE
-3963 EATSNSSELTMT
+3963 ESTSSEPTMT
-3975 RYKILLNEQDPEGET
+3975 RYKILLNEQDCKGKT
-3990 VSALDLYKLITIVPE
+3990 VTASDVYKVITFVPE
-4005 KEAEGQELVPVDDS
+4005 ADGQQLVPPKKTSFEYAVDVRYKEASNITDMTVEMKDDISNQIQIVKNEFQHISFEGV
-4019 NSSTL
+4019 
-4024 VRQAADS
+4024 
-4031 ERLRGLKKR
+4031 
-4040 ICKELRLAWRLPE
+4040 
-4053 DEKKKAIRRLYIK
+4053 
-4066 YHPDKAKPTEMDLY
+4066 
-4080 EEAFKFMLRQI
+4080 
-4091 DRLESGLSL
+4091 
-4100 EDPDEETPDEKDT
+4100 
-4113 YQPSSWRR
+4113 
-4121 YYNQWNSY
+4121 YYNMY
-4129 VPRYGSYGGSNRR
+4129 
-4142 SGGGRGGGGGGGIPF
+4142 I
-4157 DFSSLQP
+4157 SLIICFC
-4164 LPSLNEAKRWLK
+4164 KV
-4176 QAWSDCEAM
+4176 
-4185 RILKS
+4185 
-4190 ELYQSR
+4190 ELL
-4196 VSCQVIFLA
+4196 CTA
-4205 HEVIEKALKAG
+4205 C
-4216 MYKLVGLNP
+4216 M
-4225 SSLVNHELYCHARAI
+4225 
-4240 CSQRP
+4240 
-4245 GRFVSLIDI
+4245 LIDI
-4254 ASQMGSYYV
+4254 Y
-4263 KSRFPNQHPL
+4263 KNIL
-4273 YDAPVDVYNES
+4273 CLL
-4284 HAITAAE
+4284 
-4291 YAEMVIKFIDEVVNK
+4291 
-4306 D
+4306 

>member
-95 IEKLRKLLEALKAE
+95 VEKLRKLLEALKAE

-130 LGTFEQVF
+130 LGNFEQVF

-275 AQERQD
+275 AHERQD

-302 LIQALVRM
+302 LIQVLVRM

-407 SVSIIEP
+407 SVSIIGP
-414 SHLRNYLRLNPY
+414 SHLRNYLRQNRY

-575 NGSISIHTLNK
+575 NGSISIQTLNK
-586 QAGLVYVTQ
+586 QAGLIYVTQ
-595 HAHYS
+595 YAHSS

-613 IKLVSVND
+613 ITLASVND
-621 FSYLSHRLITK
+621 FSYLSHQLITK

-657 DDEAFALQ
+657 DNEACALQ
-665 NFLAATHT
+665 NFLAATNT
-673 SFANASR
+673 SFANAGR

-691 VFQYHGV
+691 VLQYHDV

-860 LTTSVTATDIYDI
+860 LRTSVTATDIYDI
-873 ICTIQPYPNSSTA
+873 ICTIQPYPNASTV

-891 PANYSRMVALL
+891 PVSYSRMVALL

-916 KVQVGY
+916 KVQVNY
-922 WGNENRTLKDAMIER
+922 WSNENKTLKDAMIER
-937 ARSYNYLPVA
+937 AKSYNYLPVA

-1020 NAVVKHFENVIDNES
+1020 NAVVKHFENVIDNET

-1086 QVNPSFRMNIEPF
+1086 QANPSFRMNIEPF

-1128 LSVLQ
+1128 VSVLQ

-1152 NILEWAVLNPDL
+1152 NILEWVVLNPDL
-1164 IGKHEI
+1164 FDKHEI

-1294 LFNGM
+1294 LFEGV

-1314 FSEEDFANITK
+1314 FTEEDFANITK

-1386 MKYMSTFVSKSQQL
+1386 MKYMSKFISKSQQL

-1441 NEVREDLTKNGSK
+1441 NELREDLTKNGSR

-1466 FQSIRNNDSA
+1466 FQSIRNNDSDA
-1476 ALLQLTIERR
+1476 FLQLIIERR

-1493 KVETHSFLSSS
+1493 KVETHSFLSGS

-1517 QLHDIYQHQNQQ
+1517 QLHDIYQHQNQ
-1529 SLATVA
+1529 SLATVG

-1654 ICQFYQLISN
+1654 ISQFYQLISN

-1699 QCVTKAVDILQ
+1699 QCVTKAVGILQ
-1710 IPVVYLPIS
+1710 IPVVYLPTS
-1719 YLTQLQQVLRGTLHM
+1719 YLTQLQQVLRGTLHI
-1734 VDQLQFSQQFFQ
+1734 VDQLQFSQEVFQ
-1746 NISSFDKECKI
+1746 NISSFDKECNI

-1839 LDIGLLNS
+1839 LDIGLLTS

-1860 IQSVYGKDNM
+1860 IQSVYGKYNM
-1870 KAPKRVKLIIS
+1870 KALKRVKLIIS
-1881 CIEENIK
+1881 CIEKHIK
-1888 REQESIKP
+1888 SEQESIKP
-1896 TIRQKPSYTYYSTI
+1896 TLRQKPSYTTI
-1910 HQTEIPLLNIP
+1910 HQTESPLLNIP

-1931 IPAVPKPDD
+1931 IPVLPKPDD

-1950 HFSCPSEMFYS
+1950 QFSCSSQMFYS
-1961 DKRKLKNN
+1961 DQMNLKNN
-1969 CFMLGSQKIL
+1969 CFMLGSQKVL
-1979 VNTKLPDKGGCG
+1979 VNTELPDKGGCG
-1991 DISRSSYTHL
+1991 YISRSLHAHL

-2008 LNDILLHLK
+2008 LNDILVHFKSLI
-2017 CLTDTF
+2017 DTF

-2028 EDSDKCNIVEYISR
+2028 EDSDKCNIVEYICR
-2042 ISYEALDRILELER
+2042 ISYKALDRKLELER
-2056 HVTSKE
+2056 PTYAYLATSKE
-2062 VEKPQERTEAENTL
+2062 IEKPQEPTEAEKTL
-2076 VTFRDKPFIWTGNCF
+2076 ITFRNKPFIWTGNCF

-2109 QLPSILSERKLLT
+2109 ELPPLLSERKSLT
-2122 KVLCID
+2122 KVLCIER
-2128 SRFSVKKLIGVLD
+2128 RFGVETLIGVLGKMYQQFGKD
-2141 EMHQK
+2141 
-2146 YGNETLPDSCHKI
+2146 TLPDSCHKI

-2168 YNKAENMKDVN
+2168 HNTAENMKDRN
-2179 ELDVVLPDNSYT
+2179 ELDIVLPDKSYT
-2191 LYPATELSL
+2191 LYPATELSH
-2200 NDSPWLPVGKECVL
+2200 NDSPWLPVDKECVL
-2214 VHSTLNRE
+2214 VHSSLNRD
-2222 IALHLRVKPI
+2222 IALCLGVKQI

-2240 VTGSQ
+2240 VTGNQ
-2245 EFGGVPFG
+2245 TFGMPFG
-2253 QEEKLTRRIKNI
+2253 QREELTQRIKNI

-2299 HGKQRIPSQEWEELQ
+2299 HGKQRIPSQEWKELQ

-2330 IEGIQK
+2330 LEGIQK

-2384 IPGANISNPGRRYNN
+2384 IPGADIVNPGRRYDN
-2399 LEEDFWVGM
+2399 LEEEFWVAM

-2424 PPGLQTGSL
+2424 PSGLQTGSL
-2433 FRFPLRYTNQQVQKS
+2433 FRFPLRYTKEQILKS
-2448 DIIDDKVKTEP
+2448 NIIDDKVKTEP
-2459 LTAEKLERRLNE
+2459 LTAEKLERMLNE

-2493 IDDQSK
+2493 IDDQSN
-2499 EFQLKASYEAHL
+2499 EFHLKASYEAHL

-2522 FKSLGEFKRTK
+2522 FKSLREFRRTK
-2533 KPHVVTYPLSIESK
+2533 KSHVVTYPLCIESK
-2547 EDKSLLKIYLVPLPK
+2547 EDKRSLKKIYFAPLMISK
-2562 MHGLHQ
+2562 VQGTHQ
-2568 EYTTLKEKW
+2568 EYTTQKEKW

-2584 DIQNPSQEWR
+2584 DIQNQLQKWR

-2607 SLDISGIPLGKIFCF
+2607 SLHINDIPLGKIFCF

-2642 SNRRSLWSGDTLGQ
+2642 SNRRSLWSGDTEGQ
-2656 DEKKEWNDKLMEA
+2656 DEKKEWNDELMEA

-2681 CDHYISDKPYGDR
+2681 CDHYISDKPYENRD
-2694 NQFYRNI
+2694 QFYYNI
-2701 NLYYEL
+2701 NQYYEL
-2707 FPYWKPKKESKDDA
+2707 FPYWEPRKEGRDDA

-2726 KPKPLNANCVLMA
+2726 KANPLNSNCVLMA
-2739 QFVFK
+2739 QSVFK
-2744 KLWLANSDI
+2744 KLWLDNPHV
-2753 LASEIFVTKGK
+2753 LASEIFVRKGK

-2769 VQWHVLHD
+2769 VQWNVLLDD
-2777 EQTPFCQ
+2777 EIPFHQ
-2784 AYFQPKEKGIISI
+2784 AYFQPREKDIISI
-2797 LRRIQMVLTCAPYR
+2797 LRRIQMVLTCAPHR

-2816 QEYEPAIVSLASVYE
+2816 QEYQPAIANPASVYE
-2831 FYCHYH
+2831 FYCHHH

-2870 TESIPNEYVFPDTPF
+2870 TESIPNEYVLPDTPF

-2900 DEDCK
+2900 DKDSK
-2905 SMRSCFVH
+2905 SIRSRFIH
-2913 LFHNSLSM
+2913 LFHNSLPI
-2921 FLHPSLFGEP
+2921 FLHPSLIGEP
-2931 LHSSYFLSSKDIHF
+2931 LHSSYFLLSKDIYF

-2950 LFADNFPSELK
+2950 LFQDNFPSELK

-2976 LQQIWD
+2976 LQKIWD

-3009 NKHLYNSCSSVLPII
+3009 NKHLYNSCSPVLPIV
-3024 KPSDFEVI
+3024 KPSVLEVI
-3032 VMEAFSVLN
+3032 EMKAFSVLN
-3041 NLGSPVLDHKN
+3041 SLGSPVLDDKN
-3052 ITNLSILKYC
+3052 ITNSSILNYC
-3062 PEMTEYNRVL
+3062 PLMTEYNRVL
-3072 SVLYHMHYQQN
+3072 SVLFYMHYQQN
-3083 ILDNLSS
+3083 ILHNLSS
-3090 SNDDIDSLLSYLS
+3090 SNDIDSLLSYLS
-3103 RTNYRHDDQIM
+3103 RTNYRHDVQIM

-3137 VYLWPLGFCSAGY
+3137 VYLWSLGFCSAGY
-3150 DKWAPRNT
+3150 DKWAPSDT

-3163 YYGSW
+3163 YCGSW
-3168 RKLCGLDF
+3168 RKLCGNDF

-3228 QRGVIAHMFIK
+3228 QRGVIAHMFIE

-3251 NPLQLLPVKEFSDH
+3251 KNPLQLLPVKEFSDH
-3265 TIPIFTTFPDEFL
+3265 TIPIFTTFPDEFI

-3287 EWMDFFHYLGLRVT
+3287 EWMDFFRYLGLRDT

-3323 KASDVLIQYLF
+3323 KASDVLIRYLF
-3334 SEKGKEWYDS
+3334 SEKGKEWYNTS
-3344 ADNAYYLSEIGDI
+3344 DNAYYLSEIGDI
-3357 CFVRVAS
+3357 CFVQVAS

-3468 EDNAPSRAQLS
+3468 ENVEDGAPSRAHLS

-3493 NENLIK
+3493 VENLIK
-3499 QLHDTPCIP
+3499 KLHDIPCIP
-3508 VSAET
+3508 VSADVIE
-3513 TNTLFNYK
+3513 
-3521 PIKPVLVK
+3521 PIKTVLVK

-3541 NVLIPYINQ
+3541 KVLIPYINE

-3559 FSLEIMGVCDTIGLK
+3559 FSLEIMGVRDTIGLK
-3574 HIQHLLE
+3574 HIQHMLA
-3581 KIKIKFND
+3581 KIKRKFND
-3589 TPLGLNEIQ
+3589 TPLGLNELQ
-3598 TVQHAILKL
+3598 TVRHAILKL
-3607 RQIVTTL
+3607 REIVTTL

-3635 PTGKTWQ
+3635 PTGHTWQ

-3657 NPKELRQF
+3657 NPKELKQF
-3665 NFVDAPYSLFQI
+3665 NFVDAPYSLFRI
-3677 PPDTRPQQP
+3677 PPDTRPEQP

-3692 ESATRYVFTP
+3692 ESATRFFSTS
-3702 EGRMI
+3702 ERGMI
-3707 EKHICLNLP
+3707 EKDICLKLP
-3716 QEIKPKGMSLI
+3716 REIKPKGMSLV

-3762 PLIVQWYDLSSKHA
+3762 PLIVQLCDLSCKHA

-3789 VNVIGVTSLQA
+3789 VNVIGTTSLQA

-3813 DFVFQKINND
+3813 DFVFQKVNND
-3823 YTLYATKKTRVTSP
+3823 FTLYATKKARVTSP

-3863 LIPGISEWLQI
+3863 LIPGIRECLQI
-3874 KCVEEILSL
+3874 KCVEEIQSL

-3890 VQLQIEEE
+3890 VQLQFEEE

-3903 SYTPKLGRP
+3903 LYTPKLGRP
-3912 FPVELHHMLDRDINH
+3912 FPEELHHMLDRDINH

-3963 EATSNSSELTMT
+3963 ETTSNSSEPTMT

-4005 KEAEGQELVPVDDS
+4005 KEAEGQELVPVDES

-4053 DEKKKAIRRLYIK
+4053 EEKKKAIRRMYIK

-4091 DRLESGLSL
+4091 DRLENGLSL
-4100 EDPDEETPDEKDT
+4100 EDPDEETPDDKET

-4129 VPRYGSYGGSNRR
+4129 VPKYGSYGGSNRR
-4142 SGGGRGGGGGGGIPF
+4142 SGGGGRGGGGGIPF

-4225 SSLVNHELYCHARAI
+4225 SSLVNHELYCHAQAI

-4254 ASQMGSYYV
+4254 ASKMSSYYV